1 MKRARKGHLMT
12 ASLIRRLCLSL
23 LLLFG
28 GWVSLPVYAQ
38 KAITLDLINQP
49 FSTFI
54 KQVEQQTDYKFFFEE
69 QSVDVN
75 RLVNVK
81 VQNQDV
87 RVVLNK
93 VLSGT
98 NITYTIANKK
108 ILLKKQE
115 NSKLQRGKAL
125 PKEIVGSVV
134 GEDGTQLIGVSI
146 QVKGKAAGTIT
157 NGDGN
162 YRLVLPDNSD
172 AIVVTYVG
180 YIPQEISLKN
190 NNWQRI
196 VLKEDINM
204 LDDVVVVGYGT
215 VKKRDLTGAIS
226 TIKADEMG
234 LAGISSIGHAL
245 EGKAAGLYVRQ
256 NSAQPGGGLDILVR
270 GAGSINAN
278 NDPLYIVDGFP
289 IAKLDQI
296 ASSDRKMDPGTQG
309 VLNFLNPN
317 DVESIDV
324 LKDASATAIYG
335 SRGANGVVM
344 VTTKQAQE
352 GHTEINFDY
361 SYGIQHTAKTYD
373 MLNAS
378 QYAALHNEMRTNAGP
393 EYSLNPAF
401 SDPESLGTGTDW
413 MDAIFR
419 TAPMQKV
426 NLSMLGG
433 NQKISHATS
442 LGYYTQ
448 DGIMKNSSYNR
459 LSLQSN
465 ISSKIVS
472 NVTVR
477 ANVNLSAEN
486 RRTQPVS
493 TVIQNAMRILPSIP
507 IQDENGEYAG
517 PTGNAEWNGNALNP
531 VAIINEQNY
540 RMKGFRMLSNIS
552 LEWEIIKGLK
562 FKTTGGAELGY
573 DYNNS
578 YIPKYKWGMNESK
591 NTMQTVSSAYEQL
604 YLWDNTLNYDKSFGK
619 HRINAMVGTS
629 YQEYKK
635 ESVSASGSGRASEL
649 TTELDNATKATDVGG
664 NSLRWALMSYM
675 ARLHYSYDDRY
686 LVTATFRAD
695 GSSKFGKDNRFGYF
709 PSFAAAWNIGN
720 ESFMQSVKPIS
731 QLKLR
736 AGYGQTGNQNIGAY
750 AFADKLSVNG
760 VYNFGSQRGFESNL
774 VNLIYP
780 YLLSNPSVKWEAVE
794 QYNVGVDIGFLKNRI
809 VANLDF
815 YVKNTRDMLTKKP
828 VPQTSGT
835 SLEQADWPPVN
846 IGKVLNRGFEFTINT
861 KNFVGEFKWET
872 NFNMSFNHNEVVSIG
887 GPEILNGVS
896 LIREGQP
903 INSFYGYKLGGVYQT
918 LDEVFTGPVME
929 NRAADK
935 ASHNPYKNTSPGDMW
950 FVDVDGNGEINDL
963 DRTVIGNPSP
973 DCIFGFNNTFSYKNF
988 DLSIFFQ
995 GALGNQVWNG
1005 VRASHESMNSTYN
1018 QLASTLERWTGEG
1031 TSSSMPRAIYAD
1043 PNNNSRASTRWLE
1056 NGSYAKLKNLTFGYT
1071 LPENWTNRAKVK
1083 ALRLYVSFDNLCT
1096 ITNYSGL
1103 DPEVGLSGLD
1113 YGVYPSA
1120 RTYMFGVSV
1129 KF

>member
-1 MKRARKGHLMT
+1 MNMKTEYQCKSRMKHTLLIGTAMFLISPITLFAGVTAHSDAGSETGISNVTQQQQTVKG
-12 ASLIRRLCLSL
+12 IIK
-23 LLLFG
+23 G
-28 GWVSLPVYAQ
+28 PDGLPVIAANISQ
-38 KAITLDLINQP
+38 KGTNNATITDLNGNFTLNVTGRQP
-49 FSTFI
+49 VLVISYIGYVTT
-54 KQVEQQTDYKFFFEE
+54 E
-69 QSVDVN
+69 
-75 RLVNVK
+75 VNVSGRAF
-81 VQNQDV
+81 VE
-87 RVVLNK
+87 VVL
-93 VLSGT
+93 
-98 NITYTIANKK
+98 
-108 ILLKKQE
+108 QE
-115 NSKLQRGKAL
+115 DVAAL
-125 PKEIVGSVV
+125 DE
-134 GEDGTQLIGVSI
+134 
-146 QVKGKAAGTIT
+146 
-157 NGDGN
+157 
-162 YRLVLPDNSD
+162 
-172 AIVVTYVG
+172 
-180 YIPQEISLKN
+180 
-190 NNWQRI
+190 
-196 VLKEDINM
+196 
-204 LDDVVVVGYGT
+204 VVVVGYGT
-215 VKKRDLTGAIS
+215 MRKKDVTGAVSSVRSGEITKNATS
-226 TIKADEMG
+226 NVMQAIAGKMSGVQVVQNSGTPGGDVSILIRGVGTINDA
-234 LAGISSIGHAL
+234 SP
-245 EGKAAGLYVRQ
+245 LYVIDGVPV
-256 NSAQPGGGLDILVR
+256 SGGMW
-270 GAGSINAN
+270 
-278 NDPLYIVDGFP
+278 Y
-289 IAKLDQI
+289 
-296 ASSDRKMDPGTQG
+296 
-309 VLNFLNPN
+309 LNPN

-361 SYGIQHTAKTYD
+361 SYGIQHSAKTYK
-373 MLNAS
+373 MLDAS

-401 SDPESLGTGTDW
+401 ADPESLGAGTDW

-465 ISSKIVS
+465 ISSKLAS
-472 NVTVR
+472 NITVR

-507 IQDENGEYAG
+507 IYDDNGEYAG

-562 FKTTGGAELGY
+562 FKTTGGAALGY

-591 NTMQTVSSAYEQL
+591 NTMQTVTSAYEQL
-604 YLWDNTLNYDKSFGK
+604 YLWDNTLNYDKAFGK
-619 HRINAMVGTS
+619 HRINAMIGTS

-635 ESVSASGSGRASEL
+635 ESVSAAGSGRASEL

-664 NSLRWALMSYM
+664 NSYRWALMSYM

-686 LVTATFRAD
+686 LLTATFRAD

-709 PSFAAAWNIGN
+709 PSFAAAWHIGN
-720 ESFMQSVKPIS
+720 EAFMQSVKPVS
-731 QLKLR
+731 LLKLR

-780 YLLSNPSVKWEAVE
+780 YLLSNPSVKWESVE
-794 QYNVGVDIGFLKNRI
+794 QYNVGLDIGFLQNRI

-846 IGKVLNRGFEFTINT
+846 IGKVLNRGFEFTVNT

-872 NFNMSFNHNEVVSIG
+872 SLNMSFNHNEVVSIG

-903 INSFYGYKLGGVYQT
+903 INSFYGYELGGIYQT

-929 NRAADK
+929 NRAPDK

-1018 QLASTLERWTGEG
+1018 QLATTLERWTGEG
-1031 TSSSMPRAIYAD
+1031 SSYSMPRAIYAD

-1056 NGSYAKLKNLTFGYT
+1056 DGAYAKLKNLTFGYT
-1071 LPENWTNRAKVK
+1071 LPEKWIRKAKMK
-1083 ALRLYVSFDNLCT
+1083 ALRLYVSLDNLCT

-1103 DPEVGLSGLD
+1103 DPEAGLSGLD

>member
-1 MKRARKGHLMT
+1 MNMKTEYLCKSRMKHILLIGTAMFLISPITLYAGVTVDLNTNTETGIMNGVQQQQTVKG
-12 ASLIRRLCLSL
+12 IVK
-23 LLLFG
+23 G
-28 GWVSLPVYAQ
+28 PDGLPVIAANISQ
-38 KAITLDLINQP
+38 KGTNNATITDLYGNFTLNITGQHP
-49 FSTFI
+49 VLVISYIGYVTT
-54 KQVEQQTDYKFFFEE
+54 E
-69 QSVDVN
+69 
-75 RLVNVK
+75 VNVSG
-81 VQNQDV
+81 
-87 RVVLNK
+87 RAFIEVVL
-93 VLSGT
+93 
-98 NITYTIANKK
+98 
-108 ILLKKQE
+108 QE
-115 NSKLQRGKAL
+115 DVEAL
-125 PKEIVGSVV
+125 DE
-134 GEDGTQLIGVSI
+134 
-146 QVKGKAAGTIT
+146 
-157 NGDGN
+157 
-162 YRLVLPDNSD
+162 
-172 AIVVTYVG
+172 
-180 YIPQEISLKN
+180 
-190 NNWQRI
+190 
-196 VLKEDINM
+196 
-204 LDDVVVVGYGT
+204 VVVVGYGT
-215 VKKRDLTGAIS
+215 MRKKDVTGAVSSVRTEDITKNATS
-226 TIKADEMG
+226 NVMQAIAGKMSGVQVVQNSGTPGGDVSILIRGVGTINDA
-234 LAGISSIGHAL
+234 SP
-245 EGKAAGLYVRQ
+245 LYVIDGVPV
-256 NSAQPGGGLDILVR
+256 SGGMW
-270 GAGSINAN
+270 
-278 NDPLYIVDGFP
+278 Y
-289 IAKLDQI
+289 
-296 ASSDRKMDPGTQG
+296 
-309 VLNFLNPN
+309 LNPN

-378 QYAALHNEMRTNAGP
+378 QYATLHNEMRTNAGP

-736 AGYGQTGNQNIGAY
+736 VGYGQTGNQNIGAY

-872 NFNMSFNHNEVVSIG
+872 NLNMSFNHNEVVSIG

-1071 LPENWTNRAKVK
+1071 LPENWTDRAKVK

>member
-1 MKRARKGHLMT
+1 MNMKTEYLCKSRMKHILLIGTAMFLISPITLYAGVTVDLNTNTETGIMNGAQQQQTVKG
-12 ASLIRRLCLSL
+12 IVK
-23 LLLFG
+23 G
-28 GWVSLPVYAQ
+28 PDGLPVIAANISQ
-38 KAITLDLINQP
+38 KGTNNATITDLYGNFTLNITGQHP
-49 FSTFI
+49 VLVISYIGYVTT
-54 KQVEQQTDYKFFFEE
+54 E
-69 QSVDVN
+69 
-75 RLVNVK
+75 VNVSG
-81 VQNQDV
+81 
-87 RVVLNK
+87 RAFIEVVL
-93 VLSGT
+93 
-98 NITYTIANKK
+98 
-108 ILLKKQE
+108 QE
-115 NSKLQRGKAL
+115 DVEAL
-125 PKEIVGSVV
+125 DE
-134 GEDGTQLIGVSI
+134 
-146 QVKGKAAGTIT
+146 
-157 NGDGN
+157 
-162 YRLVLPDNSD
+162 
-172 AIVVTYVG
+172 
-180 YIPQEISLKN
+180 
-190 NNWQRI
+190 
-196 VLKEDINM
+196 
-204 LDDVVVVGYGT
+204 VVVVGYGT
-215 VKKRDLTGAIS
+215 MRKKDVTGAVSSVRTEDITKNATS
-226 TIKADEMG
+226 NVMQAIAGKMSGVQVVQNSGTPGGDVSILIRGVGTINDA
-234 LAGISSIGHAL
+234 SP
-245 EGKAAGLYVRQ
+245 LYVIDGVPV
-256 NSAQPGGGLDILVR
+256 SGGMW
-270 GAGSINAN
+270 
-278 NDPLYIVDGFP
+278 Y
-289 IAKLDQI
+289 
-296 ASSDRKMDPGTQG
+296 
-309 VLNFLNPN
+309 LNPN

-378 QYAALHNEMRTNAGP
+378 QYATLHNEMRTNAGP

-619 HRINAMVGTS
+619 HRINVMAGTS

-720 ESFMQSVKPIS
+720 ESFMQSVKSIS

-872 NFNMSFNHNEVVSIG
+872 NLNMSFNHNEVVSIG

-1071 LPENWTNRAKVK
+1071 LPENWTDRAKVK

>member
-1 MKRARKGHLMT
+1 MNMKTEYQCKSRMKHTLLIGTAMFLISPITLFAGVTAHSDAGSETGISNVTQQQQTVKG
-12 ASLIRRLCLSL
+12 IIK
-23 LLLFG
+23 G
-28 GWVSLPVYAQ
+28 PDGLPVIAANISQ
-38 KAITLDLINQP
+38 KGTNNATITDLNGNFTLNVTGRQP
-49 FSTFI
+49 VLVISYIGYVTT
-54 KQVEQQTDYKFFFEE
+54 E
-69 QSVDVN
+69 
-75 RLVNVK
+75 VNVSGRAF
-81 VQNQDV
+81 VE
-87 RVVLNK
+87 VVL
-93 VLSGT
+93 
-98 NITYTIANKK
+98 
-108 ILLKKQE
+108 QE
-115 NSKLQRGKAL
+115 DVAAL
-125 PKEIVGSVV
+125 DE
-134 GEDGTQLIGVSI
+134 
-146 QVKGKAAGTIT
+146 
-157 NGDGN
+157 
-162 YRLVLPDNSD
+162 
-172 AIVVTYVG
+172 
-180 YIPQEISLKN
+180 
-190 NNWQRI
+190 
-196 VLKEDINM
+196 
-204 LDDVVVVGYGT
+204 VVVVGYGT
-215 VKKRDLTGAIS
+215 MRKKDVTGAVSSVRSGEITKNATS
-226 TIKADEMG
+226 NVMQAIAGKMSGVQVVQNSGTPGGDVSILIRGVGTINDA
-234 LAGISSIGHAL
+234 SP
-245 EGKAAGLYVRQ
+245 LYVIDGVPV
-256 NSAQPGGGLDILVR
+256 SGGMW
-270 GAGSINAN
+270 
-278 NDPLYIVDGFP
+278 Y
-289 IAKLDQI
+289 
-296 ASSDRKMDPGTQG
+296 
-309 VLNFLNPN
+309 LNPN

-361 SYGIQHTAKTYD
+361 SYGIQHSAKTYK
-373 MLNAS
+373 MLDAS

-401 SDPESLGTGTDW
+401 ADPESLGAGTDW

-465 ISSKIVS
+465 ISSKLAS
-472 NVTVR
+472 NITVR

-507 IQDENGEYAG
+507 IYDDNGEYAG

-562 FKTTGGAELGY
+562 FKTTGVAELGY

-591 NTMQTVSSAYEQL
+591 NTMQTVTSAYEQL
-604 YLWDNTLNYDKSFGK
+604 YLWDNTLNYDKAFGK
-619 HRINAMVGTS
+619 HRINAMIGTS

-635 ESVSASGSGRASEL
+635 ESVSAAGSGRASEL

-664 NSLRWALMSYM
+664 NSYRWALMSYM

-686 LVTATFRAD
+686 LLTATFRAD

-720 ESFMQSVKPIS
+720 EAFMQSVKPVS
-731 QLKLR
+731 LLKLR

-780 YLLSNPSVKWEAVE
+780 YLLSNPSVKWESVE
-794 QYNVGVDIGFLKNRI
+794 QYNVGLDIGFLQNRI

-846 IGKVLNRGFEFTINT
+846 IGKVLNRGFEFTVNT

-872 NFNMSFNHNEVVSIG
+872 SLNMSFNHNEVVSIG

-903 INSFYGYKLGGVYQT
+903 INSFYGYELGGIYQT

-929 NRAADK
+929 NRAPDK

-1018 QLASTLERWTGEG
+1018 QLATTLERWTGEG
-1031 TSSSMPRAIYAD
+1031 SSYSMPRAIYAD

-1056 NGSYAKLKNLTFGYT
+1056 DGAYAKLKNLTFGYT
-1071 LPENWTNRAKVK
+1071 LPEKWIRKAKMK
-1083 ALRLYVSFDNLCT
+1083 ALRLYVSLDNLCT

-1103 DPEVGLSGLD
+1103 DPEAGLSGLD

>member
-1 MKRARKGHLMT
+1 MNMKTEYQCKSRMKHTLLIGTAMFLISPITLFAGVTAHSDAGSETGISNVTQQQQTVKG
-12 ASLIRRLCLSL
+12 IIK
-23 LLLFG
+23 G
-28 GWVSLPVYAQ
+28 PDGLPVIAANISQ
-38 KAITLDLINQP
+38 KGTNNATITDLNGNFTLNVTGRQP
-49 FSTFI
+49 VLVISYIGYVTT
-54 KQVEQQTDYKFFFEE
+54 E
-69 QSVDVN
+69 
-75 RLVNVK
+75 VNVSGR
-81 VQNQDV
+81 VFV
-87 RVVLNK
+87 EVVL
-93 VLSGT
+93 
-98 NITYTIANKK
+98 
-108 ILLKKQE
+108 QE
-115 NSKLQRGKAL
+115 DVAAL
-125 PKEIVGSVV
+125 DE
-134 GEDGTQLIGVSI
+134 
-146 QVKGKAAGTIT
+146 
-157 NGDGN
+157 
-162 YRLVLPDNSD
+162 
-172 AIVVTYVG
+172 
-180 YIPQEISLKN
+180 
-190 NNWQRI
+190 
-196 VLKEDINM
+196 
-204 LDDVVVVGYGT
+204 VVVVGYGT
-215 VKKRDLTGAIS
+215 MRKKDVTGAVSSVRSGEITKNATS
-226 TIKADEMG
+226 NVMQAIAGKMSGVQVVQNSGTPGGDVSILIRGVGTINDA
-234 LAGISSIGHAL
+234 SP
-245 EGKAAGLYVRQ
+245 LYVIDGVPV
-256 NSAQPGGGLDILVR
+256 SGGMW
-270 GAGSINAN
+270 
-278 NDPLYIVDGFP
+278 Y
-289 IAKLDQI
+289 
-296 ASSDRKMDPGTQG
+296 
-309 VLNFLNPN
+309 LNPN
-317 DVESIDV
+317 DVEFIDV

-361 SYGIQHTAKTYD
+361 SYGIQHSAKTYK
-373 MLNAS
+373 MLDAS

-401 SDPESLGTGTDW
+401 ADPESLGAGTDW

-465 ISSKIVS
+465 ISSKLAS
-472 NVTVR
+472 NITVR

-507 IQDENGEYAG
+507 IYDDNGEYAG

-591 NTMQTVSSAYEQL
+591 NTVQTVTSAYEQL
-604 YLWDNTLNYDKSFGK
+604 YLWDNTLNYDKAFGK
-619 HRINAMVGTS
+619 HRINAMIGTS

-635 ESVSASGSGRASEL
+635 ESVSAAGSGRASEL

-664 NSLRWALMSYM
+664 NSYRWALMSYM

-686 LVTATFRAD
+686 LLTATFRAD

-720 ESFMQSVKPIS
+720 EAFMQSVKPVS
-731 QLKLR
+731 LLKLR

-780 YLLSNPSVKWEAVE
+780 YLLSNPSVKWESVE
-794 QYNVGVDIGFLKNRI
+794 QYNVGLDIGFLQNRI

-846 IGKVLNRGFEFTINT
+846 IGKVLNRGFEFTVNT

-872 NFNMSFNHNEVVSIG
+872 SLNMSFNHNEVVSIG

-903 INSFYGYKLGGVYQT
+903 INSFYGYELGGIYQT

-929 NRAADK
+929 NRAPDK

-1018 QLASTLERWTGEG
+1018 QLATTLERWTGEG
-1031 TSSSMPRAIYAD
+1031 SSYSMPRAIYAD

-1056 NGSYAKLKNLTFGYT
+1056 DGAYAKLKNLTFGYT
-1071 LPENWTNRAKVK
+1071 LPEKWIRKAKMK
-1083 ALRLYVSFDNLCT
+1083 ALRLYVSLDNLCT

-1103 DPEVGLSGLD
+1103 DPEAGLSGLD

>member
-1 MKRARKGHLMT
+1 MNMKTEYLCKSRIKHILLIGTAMFLITPITLYAGVTVDLNTNTETGIMNVAQQQQTVKG
-12 ASLIRRLCLSL
+12 IVK
-23 LLLFG
+23 G
-28 GWVSLPVYAQ
+28 PDGLPVIAANISQ
-38 KAITLDLINQP
+38 KGTNNATITDLYGNFTLNITGQHP
-49 FSTFI
+49 VLVISYIGYVTT
-54 KQVEQQTDYKFFFEE
+54 E
-69 QSVDVN
+69 
-75 RLVNVK
+75 VNVSG
-81 VQNQDV
+81 
-87 RVVLNK
+87 RAFIEVVL
-93 VLSGT
+93 
-98 NITYTIANKK
+98 
-108 ILLKKQE
+108 QE
-115 NSKLQRGKAL
+115 DVEAL
-125 PKEIVGSVV
+125 DE
-134 GEDGTQLIGVSI
+134 
-146 QVKGKAAGTIT
+146 
-157 NGDGN
+157 
-162 YRLVLPDNSD
+162 
-172 AIVVTYVG
+172 
-180 YIPQEISLKN
+180 
-190 NNWQRI
+190 
-196 VLKEDINM
+196 
-204 LDDVVVVGYGT
+204 VVVVGYGT
-215 VKKRDLTGAIS
+215 MRKKDVTGAVSSVRTEDITKNATS
-226 TIKADEMG
+226 NVMQAIAGKMSGVQVVQNSGTPGGDVSILIRGVGTINDA
-234 LAGISSIGHAL
+234 SP
-245 EGKAAGLYVRQ
+245 LYVIDGVPV
-256 NSAQPGGGLDILVR
+256 SGGMW
-270 GAGSINAN
+270 
-278 NDPLYIVDGFP
+278 Y
-289 IAKLDQI
+289 
-296 ASSDRKMDPGTQG
+296 
-309 VLNFLNPN
+309 LNPN

-619 HRINAMVGTS
+619 HRINAMAGTS

-750 AFADKLSVNG
+750 TFADKLSVNG

-872 NFNMSFNHNEVVSIG
+872 NLNMSFNHNEVVSIG

>member
-1 MKRARKGHLMT
+1 MNMKTEYLCKSRMKHILLIGTAMFLISPITLYAGVTVDLNTNTETGIMNVAQQQQTVKG
-12 ASLIRRLCLSL
+12 IVK
-23 LLLFG
+23 G
-28 GWVSLPVYAQ
+28 PDGLPVIAANISQ
-38 KAITLDLINQP
+38 KGTNNATITDLYGNFTLNITGQHP
-49 FSTFI
+49 VLVISYIGYVTT
-54 KQVEQQTDYKFFFEE
+54 E
-69 QSVDVN
+69 
-75 RLVNVK
+75 VNVSG
-81 VQNQDV
+81 
-87 RVVLNK
+87 RAFIEVVL
-93 VLSGT
+93 
-98 NITYTIANKK
+98 
-108 ILLKKQE
+108 QE
-115 NSKLQRGKAL
+115 DVEAL
-125 PKEIVGSVV
+125 DE
-134 GEDGTQLIGVSI
+134 
-146 QVKGKAAGTIT
+146 
-157 NGDGN
+157 
-162 YRLVLPDNSD
+162 
-172 AIVVTYVG
+172 
-180 YIPQEISLKN
+180 
-190 NNWQRI
+190 
-196 VLKEDINM
+196 
-204 LDDVVVVGYGT
+204 VVVVGYGT
-215 VKKRDLTGAIS
+215 MRKKDVTGAVSSVRTEDITKNATS
-226 TIKADEMG
+226 NVMQAIAGKMSGVQVVQNSGTPGGDVSILIRGVGTINDA
-234 LAGISSIGHAL
+234 SP
-245 EGKAAGLYVRQ
+245 LYVIDGVPV
-256 NSAQPGGGLDILVR
+256 SGGMW
-270 GAGSINAN
+270 
-278 NDPLYIVDGFP
+278 Y
-289 IAKLDQI
+289 
-296 ASSDRKMDPGTQG
+296 
-309 VLNFLNPN
+309 LNPN

-378 QYAALHNEMRTNAGP
+378 QYAALHNEMRTNAGS

-486 RRTQPVS
+486 RRTQPVG

-736 AGYGQTGNQNIGAY
+736 VGYGQTGNQNIGAY

-774 VNLIYP
+774 ENLVI
-780 YLLSNPSVKWEAVE
+780 SQN
-794 QYNVGVDIGFLKNRI
+794 F
-809 VANLDF
+809 
-815 YVKNTRDMLTKKP
+815 
-828 VPQTSGT
+828 TS
-835 SLEQADWPPVN
+835 
-846 IGKVLNRGFEFTINT
+846 
-861 KNFVGEFKWET
+861 
-872 NFNMSFNHNEVVSIG
+872 
-887 GPEILNGVS
+887 
-896 LIREGQP
+896 
-903 INSFYGYKLGGVYQT
+903 
-918 LDEVFTGPVME
+918 
-929 NRAADK
+929 
-935 ASHNPYKNTSPGDMW
+935 
-950 FVDVDGNGEINDL
+950 
-963 DRTVIGNPSP
+963 
-973 DCIFGFNNTFSYKNF
+973 
-988 DLSIFFQ
+988 
-995 GALGNQVWNG
+995 
-1005 VRASHESMNSTYN
+1005 
-1018 QLASTLERWTGEG
+1018 
-1031 TSSSMPRAIYAD
+1031 
-1043 PNNNSRASTRWLE
+1043 
-1056 NGSYAKLKNLTFGYT
+1056 
-1071 LPENWTNRAKVK
+1071 
-1083 ALRLYVSFDNLCT
+1083 
-1096 ITNYSGL
+1096 
-1103 DPEVGLSGLD
+1103 
-1113 YGVYPSA
+1113 
-1120 RTYMFGVSV
+1120 
-1129 KF
+1129 

>member
-1 MKRARKGHLMT
+1 MNMKTEYQCKSRMKHTLLIGTAMFLISPITLFAGVTAHSDAGSETGISNVTQQQQTVKG
-12 ASLIRRLCLSL
+12 IIK
-23 LLLFG
+23 G
-28 GWVSLPVYAQ
+28 PDGLPVITANISQ
-38 KAITLDLINQP
+38 KGTNNATITDLNGNFTLNVTGRQP
-49 FSTFI
+49 VLVISYIGYVTT
-54 KQVEQQTDYKFFFEE
+54 E
-69 QSVDVN
+69 
-75 RLVNVK
+75 VNVSGRAF
-81 VQNQDV
+81 VE
-87 RVVLNK
+87 VVL
-93 VLSGT
+93 
-98 NITYTIANKK
+98 
-108 ILLKKQE
+108 QE
-115 NSKLQRGKAL
+115 DVAAL
-125 PKEIVGSVV
+125 DE
-134 GEDGTQLIGVSI
+134 
-146 QVKGKAAGTIT
+146 
-157 NGDGN
+157 
-162 YRLVLPDNSD
+162 
-172 AIVVTYVG
+172 
-180 YIPQEISLKN
+180 
-190 NNWQRI
+190 
-196 VLKEDINM
+196 
-204 LDDVVVVGYGT
+204 VVVVGYGT
-215 VKKRDLTGAIS
+215 MRKKDVTGAVSSVRSGEITKNATS
-226 TIKADEMG
+226 NVMQAIAGKMSGVQVVQNSGTPGGDVSILIRGVGTINDA
-234 LAGISSIGHAL
+234 SP
-245 EGKAAGLYVRQ
+245 LYVIDGVPV
-256 NSAQPGGGLDILVR
+256 SGGMW
-270 GAGSINAN
+270 
-278 NDPLYIVDGFP
+278 Y
-289 IAKLDQI
+289 
-296 ASSDRKMDPGTQG
+296 
-309 VLNFLNPN
+309 LNPN

-361 SYGIQHTAKTYD
+361 SYGIQHSAKTYK
-373 MLNAS
+373 MLDAS

-401 SDPESLGTGTDW
+401 ADPESLGAGTDW

-465 ISSKIVS
+465 ISSKLAS
-472 NVTVR
+472 NITVR

-507 IQDENGEYAG
+507 IYDDNGEYAG

-591 NTMQTVSSAYEQL
+591 NTMQTVTSAYEQL
-604 YLWDNTLNYDKSFGK
+604 YLWDNTLNYDKAFGK
-619 HRINAMVGTS
+619 HRINAMIGTS

-635 ESVSASGSGRASEL
+635 ESVSAAGSGRASEL

-664 NSLRWALMSYM
+664 NSYRWALMSYM

-686 LVTATFRAD
+686 LLTATFRAD

-720 ESFMQSVKPIS
+720 EAFMQSVKPVS
-731 QLKLR
+731 LLKLR

-780 YLLSNPSVKWEAVE
+780 YLLSNPSVKWESVE
-794 QYNVGVDIGFLKNRI
+794 QYNVGLDIGFLQNRI

-846 IGKVLNRGFEFTINT
+846 IGKVLNRGFEFTVNT

-872 NFNMSFNHNEVVSIG
+872 SLNMSFNHNEVVSIG

-903 INSFYGYKLGGVYQT
+903 INSFYGYELGGIYQT

-929 NRAADK
+929 NRAPDK

-1018 QLASTLERWTGEG
+1018 QLATTLERWTGEG
-1031 TSSSMPRAIYAD
+1031 SSYSMPRAIYAD

-1056 NGSYAKLKNLTFGYT
+1056 DGAYAKLKNLTFGYT
-1071 LPENWTNRAKVK
+1071 LPEKWIRKAKMK
-1083 ALRLYVSFDNLCT
+1083 ALRLYVSLDNLCT

-1103 DPEVGLSGLD
+1103 DPEAGLSGLD

>member
-1 MKRARKGHLMT
+1 MNMKTEYQCKSRMKHTLLIGTAMFLISPITLFAGVTAHSDAGSEIGISNVTQQQQTVKG
-12 ASLIRRLCLSL
+12 IIK
-23 LLLFG
+23 G
-28 GWVSLPVYAQ
+28 PDGLPVIAANISQ
-38 KAITLDLINQP
+38 KGTNNATITDLNGNFTLNVTGRQP
-49 FSTFI
+49 VLVISYIGYVTTEVSVSGRAF
-54 KQVEQQTDYKFFFEE
+54 VE
-69 QSVDVN
+69 
-75 RLVNVK
+75 
-81 VQNQDV
+81 
-87 RVVLNK
+87 VVL
-93 VLSGT
+93 
-98 NITYTIANKK
+98 
-108 ILLKKQE
+108 QE
-115 NSKLQRGKAL
+115 DVAAL
-125 PKEIVGSVV
+125 DE
-134 GEDGTQLIGVSI
+134 
-146 QVKGKAAGTIT
+146 
-157 NGDGN
+157 
-162 YRLVLPDNSD
+162 
-172 AIVVTYVG
+172 
-180 YIPQEISLKN
+180 
-190 NNWQRI
+190 
-196 VLKEDINM
+196 
-204 LDDVVVVGYGT
+204 VVVVGYGT
-215 VKKRDLTGAIS
+215 MRKKDVTGAVSSVRSGEITKNATS
-226 TIKADEMG
+226 NVMQAIAGKMSGVQVVQNSGTPGGDVSILIRGVGTINDA
-234 LAGISSIGHAL
+234 SP
-245 EGKAAGLYVRQ
+245 LYVIDGVPV
-256 NSAQPGGGLDILVR
+256 SGGMW
-270 GAGSINAN
+270 
-278 NDPLYIVDGFP
+278 Y
-289 IAKLDQI
+289 
-296 ASSDRKMDPGTQG
+296 
-309 VLNFLNPN
+309 LNPN

-361 SYGIQHTAKTYD
+361 SYGIQHSAKTYK
-373 MLNAS
+373 MLDAS

-401 SDPESLGTGTDW
+401 ADPESLGAGTDW
-413 MDAIFR
+413 VDAIFR

-465 ISSKIVS
+465 ISSKLAS
-472 NVTVR
+472 NITVR

-507 IQDENGEYAG
+507 IYDDNGEYAG

-578 YIPKYKWGMNESK
+578 YIPKYKLGMNESK
-591 NTMQTVSSAYEQL
+591 NTMQTVTSAYEQL
-604 YLWDNTLNYDKSFGK
+604 YLWDNTLNYDKAFGK
-619 HRINAMVGTS
+619 HRINAMIGTS

-635 ESVSASGSGRASEL
+635 ESVSAAGSGRASEL

-664 NSLRWALMSYM
+664 NSYRWALMSYM

-686 LVTATFRAD
+686 LLTATFRAD

-720 ESFMQSVKPIS
+720 EAFMQSVKPVS
-731 QLKLR
+731 LLKLR

-780 YLLSNPSVKWEAVE
+780 YLLSNPSVKWESVE
-794 QYNVGVDIGFLKNRI
+794 QYNVGLDIGFLQNRI

-846 IGKVLNRGFEFTINT
+846 IGKVLNRGFEFTVNT

-872 NFNMSFNHNEVVSIG
+872 SLNMSFNHNEVVSIG
-887 GPEILNGVS
+887 GPEILSGVS

-903 INSFYGYKLGGVYQT
+903 INSFYGYELGGIYQT
-918 LDEVFTGPVME
+918 LDEVFIGPVME
-929 NRAADK
+929 NRAPDK

-1018 QLASTLERWTGEG
+1018 QLATTLERWTGEG
-1031 TSSSMPRAIYAD
+1031 SSYSMPRAIYAD

-1056 NGSYAKLKNLTFGYT
+1056 DGAYAKLKNLTFGYT
-1071 LPENWTNRAKVK
+1071 LPEKWIRKAKMK
-1083 ALRLYVSFDNLCT
+1083 ALRLYVSLDNLCT

-1103 DPEVGLSGLD
+1103 DPEAGLSGLD

>member
-1 MKRARKGHLMT
+1 MNMKTEYQCKSRMKHTLLIGTAMFLISPITLFAGVTAHSDAGSETGISNVTQQQQTVKG
-12 ASLIRRLCLSL
+12 IIK
-23 LLLFG
+23 G
-28 GWVSLPVYAQ
+28 PDGLPVIAANISQ
-38 KAITLDLINQP
+38 KGTNNATITDLNGNFTLNVTGRQP
-49 FSTFI
+49 VLVISYIGYVTT
-54 KQVEQQTDYKFFFEE
+54 E
-69 QSVDVN
+69 
-75 RLVNVK
+75 VNVSGRAF
-81 VQNQDV
+81 VE
-87 RVVLNK
+87 VVL
-93 VLSGT
+93 
-98 NITYTIANKK
+98 
-108 ILLKKQE
+108 QE
-115 NSKLQRGKAL
+115 DVAAL
-125 PKEIVGSVV
+125 DE
-134 GEDGTQLIGVSI
+134 
-146 QVKGKAAGTIT
+146 
-157 NGDGN
+157 
-162 YRLVLPDNSD
+162 
-172 AIVVTYVG
+172 
-180 YIPQEISLKN
+180 
-190 NNWQRI
+190 
-196 VLKEDINM
+196 
-204 LDDVVVVGYGT
+204 VVVVGYGT
-215 VKKRDLTGAIS
+215 MRKKDVTGAVSSVRSGEITKNATS
-226 TIKADEMG
+226 NVMQAIAGKMSGVQVVQNSGTPGGDVSILIRGVGTINDA
-234 LAGISSIGHAL
+234 SP
-245 EGKAAGLYVRQ
+245 LYVIDGVPV
-256 NSAQPGGGLDILVR
+256 SGGMW
-270 GAGSINAN
+270 
-278 NDPLYIVDGFP
+278 Y
-289 IAKLDQI
+289 
-296 ASSDRKMDPGTQG
+296 
-309 VLNFLNPN
+309 LNPN

-361 SYGIQHTAKTYD
+361 SYGIQHSAKTYK
-373 MLNAS
+373 MLDAS

-401 SDPESLGTGTDW
+401 ADPESLGAGTDW
-413 MDAIFR
+413 VDAIFR

-465 ISSKIVS
+465 ISSKLAS
-472 NVTVR
+472 NITVR

-507 IQDENGEYAG
+507 IYDDNGEYAG

-591 NTMQTVSSAYEQL
+591 NTMQTVTSAYEQL
-604 YLWDNTLNYDKSFGK
+604 YLWDNTLNYDKAFGK
-619 HRINAMVGTS
+619 HRINAMIGTS

-635 ESVSASGSGRASEL
+635 ESVSAAGSGRASEL

-664 NSLRWALMSYM
+664 NSYRWALMSYM

-686 LVTATFRAD
+686 LLTATFRAD

-720 ESFMQSVKPIS
+720 EAFMQSVKPVS
-731 QLKLR
+731 LLKLR

-780 YLLSNPSVKWEAVE
+780 YLLSNPSVKWESVE
-794 QYNVGVDIGFLKNRI
+794 QYNVGLDIGFLQNRI

-846 IGKVLNRGFEFTINT
+846 IGKVLNRGFEFTVNT

-872 NFNMSFNHNEVVSIG
+872 SLNMSFNHNEVVSIG

-903 INSFYGYKLGGVYQT
+903 INSFYGYELGGIYQT

-929 NRAADK
+929 NRAPDK

-1018 QLASTLERWTGEG
+1018 QLATTLERWTGEG
-1031 TSSSMPRAIYAD
+1031 SSYSMPRAIYAD

-1056 NGSYAKLKNLTFGYT
+1056 DGAYAKLKNLTFGYT
-1071 LPENWTNRAKVK
+1071 LPEKWIRKAKMK
-1083 ALRLYVSFDNLCT
+1083 ALRLYVSLDNLCT

-1103 DPEVGLSGLD
+1103 DPEAGLSGLD

>member
-1 MKRARKGHLMT
+1 MNMKTEYQCKSRMKHTLLIGTAMFLISPITLFAGVTAHSDAGSETGISNVTQQQQTVKG
-12 ASLIRRLCLSL
+12 IIK
-23 LLLFG
+23 G
-28 GWVSLPVYAQ
+28 PDGLPVIAANISQ
-38 KAITLDLINQP
+38 KGTNNATITDLNGNFTLNVTGRQP
-49 FSTFI
+49 VLVISYIGYVTT
-54 KQVEQQTDYKFFFEE
+54 E
-69 QSVDVN
+69 
-75 RLVNVK
+75 VNVSGRAF
-81 VQNQDV
+81 VE
-87 RVVLNK
+87 VVL
-93 VLSGT
+93 
-98 NITYTIANKK
+98 
-108 ILLKKQE
+108 QE
-115 NSKLQRGKAL
+115 DVAAL
-125 PKEIVGSVV
+125 DE
-134 GEDGTQLIGVSI
+134 
-146 QVKGKAAGTIT
+146 
-157 NGDGN
+157 
-162 YRLVLPDNSD
+162 
-172 AIVVTYVG
+172 
-180 YIPQEISLKN
+180 
-190 NNWQRI
+190 
-196 VLKEDINM
+196 
-204 LDDVVVVGYGT
+204 VVVVGYGT
-215 VKKRDLTGAIS
+215 MRKKDVTGAVSSVRSGEITKNATS
-226 TIKADEMG
+226 NVMQAIAGKMSGVQVVQNSGTPGGDVSILIRGVGTINDA
-234 LAGISSIGHAL
+234 SP
-245 EGKAAGLYVRQ
+245 LYVIDGVPV
-256 NSAQPGGGLDILVR
+256 SGGMW
-270 GAGSINAN
+270 
-278 NDPLYIVDGFP
+278 Y
-289 IAKLDQI
+289 
-296 ASSDRKMDPGTQG
+296 
-309 VLNFLNPN
+309 LNPN

-361 SYGIQHTAKTYD
+361 SYGIQHSAKTYK
-373 MLNAS
+373 MLDAS

-401 SDPESLGTGTDW
+401 ADPESLGAGTDW

-465 ISSKIVS
+465 ISSKLAS
-472 NVTVR
+472 NITVR

-507 IQDENGEYAG
+507 IYDDNGEYAG
-517 PTGNAEWNGNALNP
+517 PTGNAEWNGNTLNP

-591 NTMQTVSSAYEQL
+591 NTMQTVTSAYEQL
-604 YLWDNTLNYDKSFGK
+604 YLWDNTLNYDKAFGK
-619 HRINAMVGTS
+619 HRINAMIGTS

-635 ESVSASGSGRASEL
+635 ESVSAAGSGRASEL

-664 NSLRWALMSYM
+664 NSYRWALMSYM

-686 LVTATFRAD
+686 LLTATFRAD

-720 ESFMQSVKPIS
+720 EAFMQSVKPVS
-731 QLKLR
+731 LLKLR

-780 YLLSNPSVKWEAVE
+780 YLLSNPSVKWESVE
-794 QYNVGVDIGFLKNRI
+794 QYNVGLDIGFLQNRI

-846 IGKVLNRGFEFTINT
+846 IGKVLNRGFEFTVNT

-872 NFNMSFNHNEVVSIG
+872 SLNMSFNHNEVVSIG

-903 INSFYGYKLGGVYQT
+903 INSFYGYELGGIYQT

-929 NRAADK
+929 NRAPDK

-1018 QLASTLERWTGEG
+1018 QLATTLERWTGEG
-1031 TSSSMPRAIYAD
+1031 SSYSMPRAIYAD

-1056 NGSYAKLKNLTFGYT
+1056 DGAYAKLKNLTFGYT
-1071 LPENWTNRAKVK
+1071 LPEKWIRKAKMK
-1083 ALRLYVSFDNLCT
+1083 ALRLYVSLDNLCT

-1103 DPEVGLSGLD
+1103 DPEAGLSGLD

>member
-1 MKRARKGHLMT
+1 MNMKTEYQCKSRMKHTLLIGTAMFLISPITLFAGVTAHSDAGSETGISNVTQQQQTVNGIIKGPD
-12 ASLIRRLCLSL
+12 
-23 LLLFG
+23 G
-28 GWVSLPVYAQ
+28 LPVIAANISQ
-38 KAITLDLINQP
+38 KGTNNATITDLNGNFTLNVTGRQP
-49 FSTFI
+49 VLVISYIGYVTT
-54 KQVEQQTDYKFFFEE
+54 E
-69 QSVDVN
+69 
-75 RLVNVK
+75 VNVSGRAF
-81 VQNQDV
+81 VE
-87 RVVLNK
+87 VVL
-93 VLSGT
+93 
-98 NITYTIANKK
+98 
-108 ILLKKQE
+108 QE
-115 NSKLQRGKAL
+115 DVAAL
-125 PKEIVGSVV
+125 DE
-134 GEDGTQLIGVSI
+134 
-146 QVKGKAAGTIT
+146 
-157 NGDGN
+157 
-162 YRLVLPDNSD
+162 
-172 AIVVTYVG
+172 
-180 YIPQEISLKN
+180 
-190 NNWQRI
+190 
-196 VLKEDINM
+196 
-204 LDDVVVVGYGT
+204 VVVVGYGT
-215 VKKRDLTGAIS
+215 MRKKDVTGAVSSVRSGEITKNATS
-226 TIKADEMG
+226 NVMQAIAGKMSGVQVVQNSGTPGGDVSILIRGVGTINDA
-234 LAGISSIGHAL
+234 SP
-245 EGKAAGLYVRQ
+245 LYVIDGVPV
-256 NSAQPGGGLDILVR
+256 SGGMW
-270 GAGSINAN
+270 
-278 NDPLYIVDGFP
+278 Y
-289 IAKLDQI
+289 
-296 ASSDRKMDPGTQG
+296 
-309 VLNFLNPN
+309 LNPN

-361 SYGIQHTAKTYD
+361 SYGIQHSAKTYK
-373 MLNAS
+373 MLDAS

-401 SDPESLGTGTDW
+401 ADPESLGAGTDW

-465 ISSKIVS
+465 ISSKLAS
-472 NVTVR
+472 NITVR

-507 IQDENGEYAG
+507 IYDDNGEYAG

-591 NTMQTVSSAYEQL
+591 NTMQTVTSAYEQL
-604 YLWDNTLNYDKSFGK
+604 YLWDNTLNYDKAFGK
-619 HRINAMVGTS
+619 HRINAMIGTS

-635 ESVSASGSGRASEL
+635 ESVSAAGSGRASEL

-664 NSLRWALMSYM
+664 NSYRWALMSYM

-686 LVTATFRAD
+686 LLTATFRAD

-720 ESFMQSVKPIS
+720 EAFMQSVKPVS
-731 QLKLR
+731 LLKLR

-780 YLLSNPSVKWEAVE
+780 YLLSNPSVKWESVE
-794 QYNVGVDIGFLKNRI
+794 QYNVGLDIGFLQNRI

-846 IGKVLNRGFEFTINT
+846 IGKVLNRGFEFTVNT

-872 NFNMSFNHNEVVSIG
+872 SLNMSFNHNEVVSIG

-903 INSFYGYKLGGVYQT
+903 INSFYGYELGGIYQT

-929 NRAADK
+929 NRAPDK

-1018 QLASTLERWTGEG
+1018 QLATTLERWTG
-1031 TSSSMPRAIYAD
+1031 D
-1043 PNNNSRASTRWLE
+1043 ASQ
-1056 NGSYAKLKNLTFGYT
+1056 SYR
-1071 LPENWTNRAKVK
+1071 PD
-1083 ALRLYVSFDNLCT
+1083 LY
-1096 ITNYSGL
+1096 
-1103 DPEVGLSGLD
+1103 
-1113 YGVYPSA
+1113 
-1120 RTYMFGVSV
+1120 R
-1129 KF
+1129 

>member
-1 MKRARKGHLMT
+1 MNMKTEYQCKSRMKHTLLIGTAMFLISPITLFAGVTAHSDAGSETGISNVTQQQQTVKG
-12 ASLIRRLCLSL
+12 IIK
-23 LLLFG
+23 G
-28 GWVSLPVYAQ
+28 PDGLPVIAANISQ
-38 KAITLDLINQP
+38 KGTNNATITDLNGNFTLNVTGRQP
-49 FSTFI
+49 VLVISYIGYVTT
-54 KQVEQQTDYKFFFEE
+54 E
-69 QSVDVN
+69 
-75 RLVNVK
+75 VNVSGRAF
-81 VQNQDV
+81 VE
-87 RVVLNK
+87 VVL
-93 VLSGT
+93 
-98 NITYTIANKK
+98 
-108 ILLKKQE
+108 QE
-115 NSKLQRGKAL
+115 DVAAL
-125 PKEIVGSVV
+125 DE
-134 GEDGTQLIGVSI
+134 
-146 QVKGKAAGTIT
+146 
-157 NGDGN
+157 
-162 YRLVLPDNSD
+162 
-172 AIVVTYVG
+172 
-180 YIPQEISLKN
+180 
-190 NNWQRI
+190 
-196 VLKEDINM
+196 
-204 LDDVVVVGYGT
+204 VVVVGYGT
-215 VKKRDLTGAIS
+215 MRKKDVTGAVSSVRSGEITKNATS
-226 TIKADEMG
+226 NVMQAIAGKMSGVQVVQNSGTPGGDVSILIRGVGTINDA
-234 LAGISSIGHAL
+234 SP
-245 EGKAAGLYVRQ
+245 LYVIDGVPV
-256 NSAQPGGGLDILVR
+256 SGGMW
-270 GAGSINAN
+270 
-278 NDPLYIVDGFP
+278 Y
-289 IAKLDQI
+289 
-296 ASSDRKMDPGTQG
+296 
-309 VLNFLNPN
+309 LNPN

-361 SYGIQHTAKTYD
+361 SYGIQHSAKTYK
-373 MLNAS
+373 MLDAS

-401 SDPESLGTGTDW
+401 ADPESLGAGTDW

-465 ISSKIVS
+465 ISSKLAS
-472 NVTVR
+472 NITVR

-507 IQDENGEYAG
+507 IYDDNGEYAG

-552 LEWEIIKGLK
+552 LEWEIIKGLN

-591 NTMQTVSSAYEQL
+591 NTMQTVTSAYEQL
-604 YLWDNTLNYDKSFGK
+604 YLWDNTLNYDKAFGK
-619 HRINAMVGTS
+619 HRINAMIGTS

-635 ESVSASGSGRASEL
+635 ESVSAAGSGRASEL

-664 NSLRWALMSYM
+664 NSYRWALMSYM

-686 LVTATFRAD
+686 LLTATFRAD

-720 ESFMQSVKPIS
+720 EAFMQSVKPVS
-731 QLKLR
+731 LLKLR

-780 YLLSNPSVKWEAVE
+780 YLLSNPSVKWESVE
-794 QYNVGVDIGFLKNRI
+794 QYNVGLDIGFLQNRI

-846 IGKVLNRGFEFTINT
+846 IGKVLNRGFEFTVNT

-872 NFNMSFNHNEVVSIG
+872 SLNMSFNHNEVVSIG

-903 INSFYGYKLGGVYQT
+903 INSFYGYELGGIYQT

-929 NRAADK
+929 NRAPDK

-1018 QLASTLERWTGEG
+1018 QLATTLERWTGEG
-1031 TSSSMPRAIYAD
+1031 SSYSMPRAIYAD

-1056 NGSYAKLKNLTFGYT
+1056 DGAYAKLKNLTFGYT
-1071 LPENWTNRAKVK
+1071 LPEKWIRKAKMK
-1083 ALRLYVSFDNLCT
+1083 ALRLYVSLDNLCT

-1103 DPEVGLSGLD
+1103 DPEAGLSGLD

>member
-1 MKRARKGHLMT
+1 MNMKTEYLCKSRMKHILLIGTAMFLISPITLYAGVTVDLNTNTETGIMNGAQQQQTVKG
-12 ASLIRRLCLSL
+12 IVK
-23 LLLFG
+23 G
-28 GWVSLPVYAQ
+28 PDGLPVIAANISQ
-38 KAITLDLINQP
+38 KGTNNATITDLYGNFTLNITGQHP
-49 FSTFI
+49 VLVISYIGYVTT
-54 KQVEQQTDYKFFFEE
+54 E
-69 QSVDVN
+69 
-75 RLVNVK
+75 VNVSG
-81 VQNQDV
+81 
-87 RVVLNK
+87 RAFIEVVL
-93 VLSGT
+93 
-98 NITYTIANKK
+98 
-108 ILLKKQE
+108 QE
-115 NSKLQRGKAL
+115 DVEAL
-125 PKEIVGSVV
+125 DE
-134 GEDGTQLIGVSI
+134 
-146 QVKGKAAGTIT
+146 
-157 NGDGN
+157 
-162 YRLVLPDNSD
+162 
-172 AIVVTYVG
+172 
-180 YIPQEISLKN
+180 
-190 NNWQRI
+190 
-196 VLKEDINM
+196 
-204 LDDVVVVGYGT
+204 VVVVGYGT
-215 VKKRDLTGAIS
+215 MRKKDVTGAVSSVRTEDITKNATS
-226 TIKADEMG
+226 NVMQAIAGKMSGVQVVQNSGTPGGDVSILIRGVGTINDA
-234 LAGISSIGHAL
+234 SP
-245 EGKAAGLYVRQ
+245 LYVIDGVPV
-256 NSAQPGGGLDILVR
+256 SGGMW
-270 GAGSINAN
+270 
-278 NDPLYIVDGFP
+278 Y
-289 IAKLDQI
+289 
-296 ASSDRKMDPGTQG
+296 
-309 VLNFLNPN
+309 LNPN

-486 RRTQPVS
+486 RRTQPVG

-720 ESFMQSVKPIS
+720 ESFMQSVKSIS

-872 NFNMSFNHNEVVSIG
+872 NLNMSFNHNEVVSIG

>member
-1 MKRARKGHLMT
+1 MNMKTEYLCKSRIKHILLIGTAMFLISPITLYAGVTVDLNTNTETGIMNVAQQQQTVKG
-12 ASLIRRLCLSL
+12 IVK
-23 LLLFG
+23 G
-28 GWVSLPVYAQ
+28 PDGLPVIAANISQ
-38 KAITLDLINQP
+38 KGTNNATITDLYGNFTLNITGQHP
-49 FSTFI
+49 VLVISYIGYVTT
-54 KQVEQQTDYKFFFEE
+54 E
-69 QSVDVN
+69 
-75 RLVNVK
+75 VNVSGRAFIE
-81 VQNQDV
+81 VALQEDV
-87 RVVLNK
+87 
-93 VLSGT
+93 
-98 NITYTIANKK
+98 
-108 ILLKKQE
+108 E
-115 NSKLQRGKAL
+115 AL
-125 PKEIVGSVV
+125 DE
-134 GEDGTQLIGVSI
+134 
-146 QVKGKAAGTIT
+146 
-157 NGDGN
+157 
-162 YRLVLPDNSD
+162 
-172 AIVVTYVG
+172 
-180 YIPQEISLKN
+180 
-190 NNWQRI
+190 
-196 VLKEDINM
+196 
-204 LDDVVVVGYGT
+204 VVVVGYGT
-215 VKKRDLTGAIS
+215 MRKKDVTGAVSSVRTEDITKNATS
-226 TIKADEMG
+226 NVMQAIAGKMSGVQVVQNSGTPGGDVSILIRGVGTINDA
-234 LAGISSIGHAL
+234 SP
-245 EGKAAGLYVRQ
+245 LYVIDGVPV
-256 NSAQPGGGLDILVR
+256 SGGMW
-270 GAGSINAN
+270 
-278 NDPLYIVDGFP
+278 Y
-289 IAKLDQI
+289 
-296 ASSDRKMDPGTQG
+296 
-309 VLNFLNPN
+309 LNPN

-619 HRINAMVGTS
+619 HRINAMAGTS

-872 NFNMSFNHNEVVSIG
+872 NLNMSFNHNEVVSIG

-903 INSFYGYKLGGVYQT
+903 INSFYGYKLGGIYQT

>member
-1 MKRARKGHLMT
+1 MNMKTEYQCKSRMKHTLLIGTAMFLISPITLFAGVTAHSDAGSETGISNVTQQQQTVKG
-12 ASLIRRLCLSL
+12 IIK
-23 LLLFG
+23 G
-28 GWVSLPVYAQ
+28 PDGLPVIAANISQ
-38 KAITLDLINQP
+38 KGTNNATITDLNGNFTLNVTGRQP
-49 FSTFI
+49 VLVISYIGYVTT
-54 KQVEQQTDYKFFFEE
+54 E
-69 QSVDVN
+69 
-75 RLVNVK
+75 VNVSGRAF
-81 VQNQDV
+81 VE
-87 RVVLNK
+87 VVL
-93 VLSGT
+93 
-98 NITYTIANKK
+98 
-108 ILLKKQE
+108 QE
-115 NSKLQRGKAL
+115 DVAAL
-125 PKEIVGSVV
+125 DE
-134 GEDGTQLIGVSI
+134 
-146 QVKGKAAGTIT
+146 
-157 NGDGN
+157 
-162 YRLVLPDNSD
+162 
-172 AIVVTYVG
+172 
-180 YIPQEISLKN
+180 
-190 NNWQRI
+190 
-196 VLKEDINM
+196 
-204 LDDVVVVGYGT
+204 VVVVGYGT
-215 VKKRDLTGAIS
+215 MRKKDVTGAVSSVRSGEITKNATS
-226 TIKADEMG
+226 NVMQAIAGKMSGVQVVQNSGTPGGDVSILIRGVGTINDA
-234 LAGISSIGHAL
+234 SP
-245 EGKAAGLYVRQ
+245 LYVIDGVPV
-256 NSAQPGGGLDILVR
+256 SGGMW
-270 GAGSINAN
+270 
-278 NDPLYIVDGFP
+278 Y
-289 IAKLDQI
+289 
-296 ASSDRKMDPGTQG
+296 
-309 VLNFLNPN
+309 LNPN

-361 SYGIQHTAKTYD
+361 SYGIQHSAKTYK
-373 MLNAS
+373 MLDAS

-401 SDPESLGTGTDW
+401 ADPESLGAGTDW

-465 ISSKIVS
+465 ISSKLAS
-472 NVTVR
+472 NITVR

-507 IQDENGEYAG
+507 IYDDNGEYAG

-591 NTMQTVSSAYEQL
+591 NTMQTVTSAYEQL
-604 YLWDNTLNYDKSFGK
+604 YLWDNTLNYDKAFGK
-619 HRINAMVGTS
+619 HRINAMIGTS

-635 ESVSASGSGRASEL
+635 ESVSAAGSGRASEL

-664 NSLRWALMSYM
+664 NSYRWALMSYM

-686 LVTATFRAD
+686 LLTATFRAD

-720 ESFMQSVKPIS
+720 EAFMQSVKPVS
-731 QLKLR
+731 LLKLR

-780 YLLSNPSVKWEAVE
+780 YLLSNPSVKWESVE
-794 QYNVGVDIGFLKNRI
+794 QYNVGLDIGFLQNRI

-846 IGKVLNRGFEFTINT
+846 IGKVLNRGFEFTVNT

-872 NFNMSFNHNEVVSIG
+872 SLNMSFNHNEVVSIG

-903 INSFYGYKLGGVYQT
+903 INSFYGYELGGIYQT

-929 NRAADK
+929 NRAPDK

-1018 QLASTLERWTGEG
+1018 QLATTLERWTGEG
-1031 TSSSMPRAIYAD
+1031 SSYSMPRAIYAD

-1056 NGSYAKLKNLTFGYT
+1056 DGAYAKLKNLTFGYT
-1071 LPENWTNRAKVK
+1071 LPE
-1083 ALRLYVSFDNLCT
+1083 
-1096 ITNYSGL
+1096 SGF
-1103 DPEVGLSGLD
+1103 
-1113 YGVYPSA
+1113 A
-1120 RTYMFGVSV
+1120 RQR
-1129 KF
+1129 

>member
-1 MKRARKGHLMT
+1 MNMKTEYQCKSRMKHTLLIGTAMFLISPITLFAGVTAHSDAGSETGISNVTQQQQTVKG
-12 ASLIRRLCLSL
+12 IIK
-23 LLLFG
+23 G
-28 GWVSLPVYAQ
+28 PDGLPVIAANISQ
-38 KAITLDLINQP
+38 KGTNNATITDLNGNFTLNVTGRQP
-49 FSTFI
+49 VLVISYIGYVTT
-54 KQVEQQTDYKFFFEE
+54 E
-69 QSVDVN
+69 
-75 RLVNVK
+75 VNVSGRAF
-81 VQNQDV
+81 VE
-87 RVVLNK
+87 VVL
-93 VLSGT
+93 
-98 NITYTIANKK
+98 
-108 ILLKKQE
+108 QE
-115 NSKLQRGKAL
+115 DVAAL
-125 PKEIVGSVV
+125 DE
-134 GEDGTQLIGVSI
+134 
-146 QVKGKAAGTIT
+146 
-157 NGDGN
+157 
-162 YRLVLPDNSD
+162 
-172 AIVVTYVG
+172 
-180 YIPQEISLKN
+180 
-190 NNWQRI
+190 
-196 VLKEDINM
+196 
-204 LDDVVVVGYGT
+204 VVVVGYGT
-215 VKKRDLTGAIS
+215 MRKKDVTGAVSSVRSGEITKNATS
-226 TIKADEMG
+226 NVMQAIAGKMSGVQVVQNSGTPGGDVSILIRGVGTINDA
-234 LAGISSIGHAL
+234 SP
-245 EGKAAGLYVRQ
+245 LYVIDGVPV
-256 NSAQPGGGLDILVR
+256 SGGMW
-270 GAGSINAN
+270 
-278 NDPLYIVDGFP
+278 Y
-289 IAKLDQI
+289 
-296 ASSDRKMDPGTQG
+296 
-309 VLNFLNPN
+309 LNPN

-361 SYGIQHTAKTYD
+361 SYGIQHSAKTYK
-373 MLNAS
+373 MLDAS

-401 SDPESLGTGTDW
+401 ADPESLGAGTDW

-465 ISSKIVS
+465 ISSKLAS
-472 NVTVR
+472 NITVR

-507 IQDENGEYAG
+507 IYDDNGEYAG

-591 NTMQTVSSAYEQL
+591 NTMQTVTSAYEQL
-604 YLWDNTLNYDKSFGK
+604 YLWDNTLNYDKAFGK
-619 HRINAMVGTS
+619 HRINAMIGTS

-635 ESVSASGSGRASEL
+635 ESVSAAGSGRASEL

-664 NSLRWALMSYM
+664 NSYRWALMSYM

-686 LVTATFRAD
+686 LLTATFRAD

-720 ESFMQSVKPIS
+720 EAFMQSVKPVS
-731 QLKLR
+731 LLKLR

-780 YLLSNPSVKWEAVE
+780 YLLSNPSVKWESVE
-794 QYNVGVDIGFLKNRI
+794 QYNVGLDIGFLQNRI

-846 IGKVLNRGFEFTINT
+846 IGKVLNRGFEFTVNT

-872 NFNMSFNHNEVVSIG
+872 SLNMSFNHNEVVSIG

-903 INSFYGYKLGGVYQT
+903 INSFYGYELGGIYQT

-929 NRAADK
+929 NRAPDK
-935 ASHNPYKNTSPGDMW
+935 ASHSPYKNTSPGDMW

-1018 QLASTLERWTGEG
+1018 QLATTLERWTGEG
-1031 TSSSMPRAIYAD
+1031 SSYSMPRAIYAD

-1056 NGSYAKLKNLTFGYT
+1056 DGAYAKLKNLTFGYT
-1071 LPENWTNRAKVK
+1071 LPEKWIRKAKMK
-1083 ALRLYVSFDNLCT
+1083 ALRLYVSLDNLCT

-1103 DPEVGLSGLD
+1103 DPEAGLSGLD

>member
-1 MKRARKGHLMT
+1 MNMKTEYQCKSRMKHTLLIGTAMFLISPITLFAGVTAHSDAGSETGISNVTQQQQTVKG
-12 ASLIRRLCLSL
+12 IIK
-23 LLLFG
+23 G
-28 GWVSLPVYAQ
+28 PDGLPVIAANISQ
-38 KAITLDLINQP
+38 KGTNNATITDLNGNFTLNVTGRQP
-49 FSTFI
+49 VLVISYIGYVTT
-54 KQVEQQTDYKFFFEE
+54 E
-69 QSVDVN
+69 
-75 RLVNVK
+75 VNVSGRAF
-81 VQNQDV
+81 VE
-87 RVVLNK
+87 VVL
-93 VLSGT
+93 
-98 NITYTIANKK
+98 
-108 ILLKKQE
+108 QE
-115 NSKLQRGKAL
+115 DVAAL
-125 PKEIVGSVV
+125 DE
-134 GEDGTQLIGVSI
+134 
-146 QVKGKAAGTIT
+146 
-157 NGDGN
+157 
-162 YRLVLPDNSD
+162 
-172 AIVVTYVG
+172 
-180 YIPQEISLKN
+180 
-190 NNWQRI
+190 
-196 VLKEDINM
+196 
-204 LDDVVVVGYGT
+204 VVVVGYGT
-215 VKKRDLTGAIS
+215 MRKKDVTGAVSSVRSGEITKNATS
-226 TIKADEMG
+226 NVMRAIAGKMSGVQVVQNSGTPGGDVSILIRGVGTINDA
-234 LAGISSIGHAL
+234 SP
-245 EGKAAGLYVRQ
+245 LYVIDGVPV
-256 NSAQPGGGLDILVR
+256 SGGMW
-270 GAGSINAN
+270 
-278 NDPLYIVDGFP
+278 Y
-289 IAKLDQI
+289 
-296 ASSDRKMDPGTQG
+296 
-309 VLNFLNPN
+309 LNPN

-361 SYGIQHTAKTYD
+361 SYGIQHSAKTYK
-373 MLNAS
+373 MLDAS

-401 SDPESLGTGTDW
+401 ADPESLGAGTDW

-465 ISSKIVS
+465 ISSKLAS
-472 NVTVR
+472 NITVR

-507 IQDENGEYAG
+507 IYDDNGEYAG

-591 NTMQTVSSAYEQL
+591 NTMQTVTSAYEQL
-604 YLWDNTLNYDKSFGK
+604 YLWDNTLNYDKAFGK
-619 HRINAMVGTS
+619 HRINAMIGTS

-635 ESVSASGSGRASEL
+635 ESVSAAGSGRASEL

-664 NSLRWALMSYM
+664 NSYRWALMSYM

-686 LVTATFRAD
+686 LLTATFRAD

-720 ESFMQSVKPIS
+720 EAFMQSVKPVS
-731 QLKLR
+731 LLKLR

-780 YLLSNPSVKWEAVE
+780 YLLSNPSVKWESVE
-794 QYNVGVDIGFLKNRI
+794 QYNVGLDIGFLQNRI

-846 IGKVLNRGFEFTINT
+846 IGKVLNRGFEFTVNT

-872 NFNMSFNHNEVVSIG
+872 SLNMSFNHNEVVSIG

-903 INSFYGYKLGGVYQT
+903 INSFYGYELGGIYQT

-929 NRAADK
+929 NRAPDK

-1018 QLASTLERWTGEG
+1018 QLATTLERWTGEG
-1031 TSSSMPRAIYAD
+1031 SSYSMPRAIYAD

-1056 NGSYAKLKNLTFGYT
+1056 DGAYAKLKNLTFGYT
-1071 LPENWTNRAKVK
+1071 LPEKWIRKAKMK
-1083 ALRLYVSFDNLCT
+1083 ALRLYVSLDNLCT

-1103 DPEVGLSGLD
+1103 DPEAGLSGLD

>member
-1 MKRARKGHLMT
+1 MNMKTEYQCKSRMKHTLLIGTAMFLISPITLFAGVTAHSDAGSETGISNVTQQQQTVKG
-12 ASLIRRLCLSL
+12 IIK
-23 LLLFG
+23 G
-28 GWVSLPVYAQ
+28 PDGLPVIAANISQ
-38 KAITLDLINQP
+38 KGTNNATITDLNGNFTLNVTGRQP
-49 FSTFI
+49 VLVISYIGYVTT
-54 KQVEQQTDYKFFFEE
+54 E
-69 QSVDVN
+69 
-75 RLVNVK
+75 VNVSGRAF
-81 VQNQDV
+81 VE
-87 RVVLNK
+87 VVL
-93 VLSGT
+93 
-98 NITYTIANKK
+98 
-108 ILLKKQE
+108 QE
-115 NSKLQRGKAL
+115 DVAAL
-125 PKEIVGSVV
+125 DE
-134 GEDGTQLIGVSI
+134 
-146 QVKGKAAGTIT
+146 
-157 NGDGN
+157 
-162 YRLVLPDNSD
+162 
-172 AIVVTYVG
+172 
-180 YIPQEISLKN
+180 
-190 NNWQRI
+190 
-196 VLKEDINM
+196 
-204 LDDVVVVGYGT
+204 VVVVGYGT
-215 VKKRDLTGAIS
+215 MRKKDVTGAVSSVRSGEITKNATS
-226 TIKADEMG
+226 NVMQAIAGKMSGVQVVQNSGTPGGDVSILIRGVGTINDA
-234 LAGISSIGHAL
+234 SP
-245 EGKAAGLYVRQ
+245 LYVIDGVPV
-256 NSAQPGGGLDILVR
+256 SGGMW
-270 GAGSINAN
+270 
-278 NDPLYIVDGFP
+278 Y
-289 IAKLDQI
+289 
-296 ASSDRKMDPGTQG
+296 
-309 VLNFLNPN
+309 LNPN

-361 SYGIQHTAKTYD
+361 SYGIQHSAKTYK
-373 MLNAS
+373 MLDAS

-401 SDPESLGTGTDW
+401 ADPESLGAGTDW

-465 ISSKIVS
+465 ISSKLAS
-472 NVTVR
+472 NITVR

-507 IQDENGEYAG
+507 IYDDNGEYDG

-591 NTMQTVSSAYEQL
+591 NTMQTVTSAYEQL
-604 YLWDNTLNYDKSFGK
+604 YLWDNTLNYDKAFGK
-619 HRINAMVGTS
+619 HRINAMIGTS

-635 ESVSASGSGRASEL
+635 ESVSAAGSGRASEL

-664 NSLRWALMSYM
+664 NSYRWALMSYM

-686 LVTATFRAD
+686 LLTATFRAD

-720 ESFMQSVKPIS
+720 EAFMQSVKPVS
-731 QLKLR
+731 LLKLR

-780 YLLSNPSVKWEAVE
+780 YLLSNPSVKWESVE
-794 QYNVGVDIGFLKNRI
+794 QYNVGLDIGFLQNRI

-846 IGKVLNRGFEFTINT
+846 IGKVLNRGFEFTVNT

-872 NFNMSFNHNEVVSIG
+872 SLNMSFNHNEVVSIG

-903 INSFYGYKLGGVYQT
+903 INSFYGYELGGIYQT

-929 NRAADK
+929 NRAPDK

-1018 QLASTLERWTGEG
+1018 QLATTLERWTGEG
-1031 TSSSMPRAIYAD
+1031 SSYSMPRAIYAD

-1056 NGSYAKLKNLTFGYT
+1056 DGAYAKLKNLTFGYT
-1071 LPENWTNRAKVK
+1071 LPEKWIRKAKMK
-1083 ALRLYVSFDNLCT
+1083 ALRLYVSLDNLCT

-1103 DPEVGLSGLD
+1103 DPEAGLSGLD

>member
-1 MKRARKGHLMT
+1 MNMKTEYQCKSRMKHTLLIGTAMFLISPITLFAGVTTYSDAGNETGISNVAQQRQTVKG
-12 ASLIRRLCLSL
+12 IVK
-23 LLLFG
+23 G
-28 GWVSLPVYAQ
+28 PDGLPVIAANILQ
-38 KAITLDLINQP
+38 KGTNNATVTDLYGNFTLNITGQHPVLVISYIGYVTTEVSVSGRG
-49 FSTFI
+49 F
-54 KQVEQQTDYKFFFEE
+54 VE
-69 QSVDVN
+69 
-75 RLVNVK
+75 
-81 VQNQDV
+81 
-87 RVVLNK
+87 VVL
-93 VLSGT
+93 
-98 NITYTIANKK
+98 
-108 ILLKKQE
+108 QE
-115 NSKLQRGKAL
+115 DVEAL
-125 PKEIVGSVV
+125 DE
-134 GEDGTQLIGVSI
+134 
-146 QVKGKAAGTIT
+146 
-157 NGDGN
+157 
-162 YRLVLPDNSD
+162 
-172 AIVVTYVG
+172 
-180 YIPQEISLKN
+180 
-190 NNWQRI
+190 
-196 VLKEDINM
+196 
-204 LDDVVVVGYGT
+204 VVVVGYGT
-215 VKKRDLTGAIS
+215 MRKKDVTGAVSSVRSGEITKNATS
-226 TIKADEMG
+226 NVMQAIAGKMSGVQVVQNSGTPGGDVSILIRGVGTINDA
-234 LAGISSIGHAL
+234 SP
-245 EGKAAGLYVRQ
+245 LYVIDGVPV
-256 NSAQPGGGLDILVR
+256 SGGMW
-270 GAGSINAN
+270 
-278 NDPLYIVDGFP
+278 Y
-289 IAKLDQI
+289 
-296 ASSDRKMDPGTQG
+296 
-309 VLNFLNPN
+309 LNPN

-352 GHTEINFDY
+352 GRTEINFDY
-361 SYGIQHTAKTYD
+361 SYGIQHTAKMYD

-378 QYAALHNEMRTNAGP
+378 QYAALHNEMRANAGP

-401 SDPESLGTGTDW
+401 TDPESLGAGTDW

-465 ISSKIVS
+465 ISSKLTS
-472 NVTVR
+472 NITVR

-507 IQDENGEYAG
+507 IYDDNGEYAG

-591 NTMQTVSSAYEQL
+591 NTMQTVTSAYEQL
-604 YLWDNTLNYDKSFGK
+604 YLWDNILNYDKAFGK
-619 HRINAMVGTS
+619 HRINAMIGTS

-635 ESVSASGSGRASEL
+635 ESVSAAGSGRASEL

-664 NSLRWALMSYM
+664 NSYRWALMSYM

-686 LVTATFRAD
+686 LLTATFRAD

-720 ESFMQSVKPIS
+720 EAFMQSVKPVS
-731 QLKLR
+731 LLKLR

-780 YLLSNPSVKWEAVE
+780 YLLSNPSVKWESVE
-794 QYNVGVDIGFLKNRI
+794 QYNVGLDIGFLQNRI
-809 VANLDF
+809 VTNLDF

-872 NFNMSFNHNEVVSIG
+872 SLNMSFNHNEVVSIG

-903 INSFYGYKLGGVYQT
+903 INSFYGYKLGGIYQT

-929 NRAADK
+929 NRAPDK

-950 FVDVDGNGEINDL
+950 FVDVDENGEINDL

-1018 QLASTLERWTGEG
+1018 QLATTLERWTGEG
-1031 TSSSMPRAIYAD
+1031 DSNSMPRAIYAD

-1056 NGSYAKLKNLTFGYT
+1056 DGAYAKLKNLTFGYT
-1071 LPENWTNRAKVK
+1071 LPEKWTRKAKMK
-1083 ALRLYVSFDNLCT
+1083 ALRLYVSLDNLCT

-1103 DPEVGLSGLD
+1103 DPEAGLSGLD

-1120 RTYMFGVSV
+1120 RTYMFGASV

>member
-1 MKRARKGHLMT
+1 MKTEYLCKSRMKHILLIGTAMFLISPITLYAGITVDLNTNTETGIMNGAQQQQTVKG
-12 ASLIRRLCLSL
+12 IVK
-23 LLLFG
+23 G
-28 GWVSLPVYAQ
+28 PDGLPVIAANISQ
-38 KAITLDLINQP
+38 KGTNNAAITDLYGNFTLNITGQHP
-49 FSTFI
+49 VLVISYIGYVTT
-54 KQVEQQTDYKFFFEE
+54 E
-69 QSVDVN
+69 
-75 RLVNVK
+75 VNVSG
-81 VQNQDV
+81 
-87 RVVLNK
+87 RAFIEVVL
-93 VLSGT
+93 
-98 NITYTIANKK
+98 
-108 ILLKKQE
+108 QE
-115 NSKLQRGKAL
+115 DVEAL
-125 PKEIVGSVV
+125 DE
-134 GEDGTQLIGVSI
+134 
-146 QVKGKAAGTIT
+146 
-157 NGDGN
+157 
-162 YRLVLPDNSD
+162 
-172 AIVVTYVG
+172 
-180 YIPQEISLKN
+180 
-190 NNWQRI
+190 
-196 VLKEDINM
+196 
-204 LDDVVVVGYGT
+204 VVVVGYGT
-215 VKKRDLTGAIS
+215 MRKKDVTGAVSSVRTEDITKNATS
-226 TIKADEMG
+226 NVMQAIAGKMSGVQVVQNSGTPGGDVSILIRGVGTINDA
-234 LAGISSIGHAL
+234 SP
-245 EGKAAGLYVRQ
+245 LYVIDGVPV
-256 NSAQPGGGLDILVR
+256 SGGMW
-270 GAGSINAN
+270 
-278 NDPLYIVDGFP
+278 Y
-289 IAKLDQI
+289 
-296 ASSDRKMDPGTQG
+296 
-309 VLNFLNPN
+309 LNPN

>member
-1 MKRARKGHLMT
+1 MNMKTEYLCKSRMKHILLIGTAMFLISPITLYAGVTVDLNTNTETGIMNGAQQQQTVKG
-12 ASLIRRLCLSL
+12 IVK
-23 LLLFG
+23 G
-28 GWVSLPVYAQ
+28 PDGLPVIAANISQ
-38 KAITLDLINQP
+38 KGTNNATITDLYGNFTLNITGQHP
-49 FSTFI
+49 VLVISYIGYVTT
-54 KQVEQQTDYKFFFEE
+54 E
-69 QSVDVN
+69 
-75 RLVNVK
+75 VNVSG
-81 VQNQDV
+81 
-87 RVVLNK
+87 RAFIEVVL
-93 VLSGT
+93 
-98 NITYTIANKK
+98 
-108 ILLKKQE
+108 QE
-115 NSKLQRGKAL
+115 DVEAL
-125 PKEIVGSVV
+125 DE
-134 GEDGTQLIGVSI
+134 
-146 QVKGKAAGTIT
+146 
-157 NGDGN
+157 
-162 YRLVLPDNSD
+162 
-172 AIVVTYVG
+172 
-180 YIPQEISLKN
+180 
-190 NNWQRI
+190 
-196 VLKEDINM
+196 
-204 LDDVVVVGYGT
+204 VVVVGYGT
-215 VKKRDLTGAIS
+215 MRKKDVTGAVSSVRTEDITKNATS
-226 TIKADEMG
+226 NVMQAIAGKMSGVQVVQNSGTPGGDVSILIRGVGTINDA
-234 LAGISSIGHAL
+234 SP
-245 EGKAAGLYVRQ
+245 LYVIDGVPV
-256 NSAQPGGGLDILVR
+256 SGGMW
-270 GAGSINAN
+270 
-278 NDPLYIVDGFP
+278 Y
-289 IAKLDQI
+289 
-296 ASSDRKMDPGTQG
+296 
-309 VLNFLNPN
+309 LNPN

-486 RRTQPVS
+486 RRTQPVG

-552 LEWEIIKGLK
+552 LEWEIVKGLK

-872 NFNMSFNHNEVVSIG
+872 NLNMSFNHNEVVSIG

>member
-1 MKRARKGHLMT
+1 MNMKTEYQCKSRMKHTLLIGTAMFLISPITLFAGVTAHSDAGSETGISNVTQQQQTVKG
-12 ASLIRRLCLSL
+12 IIK
-23 LLLFG
+23 G
-28 GWVSLPVYAQ
+28 PDGLPVIAANISQ
-38 KAITLDLINQP
+38 KGTNNATITDLNGNFTLNVTGRQP
-49 FSTFI
+49 VLVISYIGYVTT
-54 KQVEQQTDYKFFFEE
+54 E
-69 QSVDVN
+69 
-75 RLVNVK
+75 VNVSGRAF
-81 VQNQDV
+81 VE
-87 RVVLNK
+87 VVL
-93 VLSGT
+93 
-98 NITYTIANKK
+98 
-108 ILLKKQE
+108 QE
-115 NSKLQRGKAL
+115 DVAAL
-125 PKEIVGSVV
+125 DE
-134 GEDGTQLIGVSI
+134 
-146 QVKGKAAGTIT
+146 
-157 NGDGN
+157 
-162 YRLVLPDNSD
+162 
-172 AIVVTYVG
+172 
-180 YIPQEISLKN
+180 
-190 NNWQRI
+190 
-196 VLKEDINM
+196 
-204 LDDVVVVGYGT
+204 VVVVGYGT
-215 VKKRDLTGAIS
+215 MRKKDVTGAVSSVRSGEITKNATS
-226 TIKADEMG
+226 NVMQAIAGKMSGVQVVQNSGTPGGDVSILIRGVGTINDA
-234 LAGISSIGHAL
+234 SP
-245 EGKAAGLYVRQ
+245 LYVIDGVPV
-256 NSAQPGGGLDILVR
+256 SGGMW
-270 GAGSINAN
+270 
-278 NDPLYIVDGFP
+278 Y
-289 IAKLDQI
+289 
-296 ASSDRKMDPGTQG
+296 
-309 VLNFLNPN
+309 LNPN

-361 SYGIQHTAKTYD
+361 SYGIQHSAKTYK
-373 MLNAS
+373 MLDAS

-401 SDPESLGTGTDW
+401 ADPESLGAGTDW

-465 ISSKIVS
+465 ISSKLAS
-472 NVTVR
+472 NITVR

-507 IQDENGEYAG
+507 IYDDNGEYAG

-591 NTMQTVSSAYEQL
+591 NTMQTATSAYEQL
-604 YLWDNTLNYDKSFGK
+604 YLWDNTLNYDKAFGK
-619 HRINAMVGTS
+619 HRINAMIGTS

-635 ESVSASGSGRASEL
+635 ESVSAAGSGRASEL

-664 NSLRWALMSYM
+664 NSYRWALMSYM

-686 LVTATFRAD
+686 LLTATFRAD

-720 ESFMQSVKPIS
+720 EAFMQSVKPVS
-731 QLKLR
+731 LLKLR

-780 YLLSNPSVKWEAVE
+780 YLLSNPSVKWESVE
-794 QYNVGVDIGFLKNRI
+794 QYNVGLDIGFLQNRI

-846 IGKVLNRGFEFTINT
+846 IGKVLNRGFEFTVNT

-872 NFNMSFNHNEVVSIG
+872 SLNMSFNHNEVVSIG

-903 INSFYGYKLGGVYQT
+903 INSFYGYELGGIYQT

-929 NRAADK
+929 NRAPDK

-1018 QLASTLERWTGEG
+1018 QLATTLERWTGEG
-1031 TSSSMPRAIYAD
+1031 SSYSMPRAIYAD

-1056 NGSYAKLKNLTFGYT
+1056 DGAYAKLKNLTFGYT
-1071 LPENWTNRAKVK
+1071 LPEKWIRKAKMK
-1083 ALRLYVSFDNLCT
+1083 ALRLYVSLDNLCT

-1103 DPEVGLSGLD
+1103 DPEAGLSGLD

>member
-1 MKRARKGHLMT
+1 MNMKTEYQCKSRMKHTLLIGTAMFLISPITLFAGVTAHSDAGSETGISNVTQQQQTVKG
-12 ASLIRRLCLSL
+12 IIK
-23 LLLFG
+23 G
-28 GWVSLPVYAQ
+28 PDGLPVIAANISQ
-38 KAITLDLINQP
+38 KGTNNATITDLNGNFTLNVTGRQP
-49 FSTFI
+49 VLVISYIGYVTT
-54 KQVEQQTDYKFFFEE
+54 E
-69 QSVDVN
+69 
-75 RLVNVK
+75 VNVSGRAF
-81 VQNQDV
+81 VE
-87 RVVLNK
+87 VVL
-93 VLSGT
+93 
-98 NITYTIANKK
+98 
-108 ILLKKQE
+108 QE
-115 NSKLQRGKAL
+115 DVAAL
-125 PKEIVGSVV
+125 DE
-134 GEDGTQLIGVSI
+134 
-146 QVKGKAAGTIT
+146 
-157 NGDGN
+157 
-162 YRLVLPDNSD
+162 
-172 AIVVTYVG
+172 
-180 YIPQEISLKN
+180 
-190 NNWQRI
+190 
-196 VLKEDINM
+196 
-204 LDDVVVVGYGT
+204 VVVVGYGT
-215 VKKRDLTGAIS
+215 MRKKDVTGAVSSVRSGEITKNATS
-226 TIKADEMG
+226 NVMQAIAGKMSGVQVVQNSGTPGGDVSILIRGVGTINDA
-234 LAGISSIGHAL
+234 SP
-245 EGKAAGLYVRQ
+245 LYVIDGVPV
-256 NSAQPGGGLDILVR
+256 SGGMW
-270 GAGSINAN
+270 
-278 NDPLYIVDGFP
+278 Y
-289 IAKLDQI
+289 
-296 ASSDRKMDPGTQG
+296 
-309 VLNFLNPN
+309 LNPN

-361 SYGIQHTAKTYD
+361 SYGIQHSAKTYK
-373 MLNAS
+373 MLDAS

-401 SDPESLGTGTDW
+401 ADPESLGAGTDW

-465 ISSKIVS
+465 ISSKLAS
-472 NVTVR
+472 NITVR

-507 IQDENGEYAG
+507 IYDDNGEYAG

-552 LEWEIIKGLK
+552 LKWEIIKGLK

-591 NTMQTVSSAYEQL
+591 NTMQTVTSAYEQL
-604 YLWDNTLNYDKSFGK
+604 YLWDNTLNYDKAFGK
-619 HRINAMVGTS
+619 HRINAMIGTS

-635 ESVSASGSGRASEL
+635 ESVSAAGSGRASEL

-664 NSLRWALMSYM
+664 NSYRWALMSYM

-686 LVTATFRAD
+686 LLTATFRAD

-720 ESFMQSVKPIS
+720 EAFMQSVKPVS
-731 QLKLR
+731 LLKLR

-780 YLLSNPSVKWEAVE
+780 YLLSNPSVKWESVE
-794 QYNVGVDIGFLKNRI
+794 QYNVGLDIGFLQNRI

-846 IGKVLNRGFEFTINT
+846 IGKVLNRGFEFTVNT

-872 NFNMSFNHNEVVSIG
+872 SLNMSFNHNEVVSIG

-903 INSFYGYKLGGVYQT
+903 INSFYGYELGGIYQT

-929 NRAADK
+929 NRAPDK

-1018 QLASTLERWTGEG
+1018 QLATTLERWTGEG
-1031 TSSSMPRAIYAD
+1031 SSYSMPRAIYAD

-1056 NGSYAKLKNLTFGYT
+1056 DGAYAKLKNLTFGYT
-1071 LPENWTNRAKVK
+1071 LPEKWIRKAKMK
-1083 ALRLYVSFDNLCT
+1083 ALRLYVSLDNLCT

-1103 DPEVGLSGLD
+1103 DPEAGLSGLD

>member
-1 MKRARKGHLMT
+1 MNMKTEYQCKSRMKHTLLIGTAMFLISPITLFAGVTAHSDAGSETGISNVTQQQQTVKG
-12 ASLIRRLCLSL
+12 IIK
-23 LLLFG
+23 G
-28 GWVSLPVYAQ
+28 PDGLPVIAANISQ
-38 KAITLDLINQP
+38 KGTNNATITDLNGNFTLNVTGRQP
-49 FSTFI
+49 VLVISYIGYVTT
-54 KQVEQQTDYKFFFEE
+54 E
-69 QSVDVN
+69 
-75 RLVNVK
+75 VNVSGRAF
-81 VQNQDV
+81 VE
-87 RVVLNK
+87 VVL
-93 VLSGT
+93 
-98 NITYTIANKK
+98 
-108 ILLKKQE
+108 QE
-115 NSKLQRGKAL
+115 DVAAL
-125 PKEIVGSVV
+125 DE
-134 GEDGTQLIGVSI
+134 
-146 QVKGKAAGTIT
+146 
-157 NGDGN
+157 
-162 YRLVLPDNSD
+162 
-172 AIVVTYVG
+172 
-180 YIPQEISLKN
+180 
-190 NNWQRI
+190 
-196 VLKEDINM
+196 
-204 LDDVVVVGYGT
+204 VVVVGYGT
-215 VKKRDLTGAIS
+215 MRKKDVTGAVSSVRSGEITKNATS
-226 TIKADEMG
+226 NVMQAIAGKMSGVQVVQNSGTPGGDVSILIRGVGTINDA
-234 LAGISSIGHAL
+234 SP
-245 EGKAAGLYVRQ
+245 LYVIDGVPV
-256 NSAQPGGGLDILVR
+256 SGGMW
-270 GAGSINAN
+270 
-278 NDPLYIVDGFP
+278 Y
-289 IAKLDQI
+289 
-296 ASSDRKMDPGTQG
+296 
-309 VLNFLNPN
+309 LNPN

-352 GHTEINFDY
+352 GHMEINFDY
-361 SYGIQHTAKTYD
+361 SYGIQHSAKTYK
-373 MLNAS
+373 MLDAS

-401 SDPESLGTGTDW
+401 ADPESLGAGTDW

-465 ISSKIVS
+465 ISSKLAS
-472 NVTVR
+472 NITVR

-507 IQDENGEYAG
+507 IYDDNGEYAG

-591 NTMQTVSSAYEQL
+591 NTMQTVTSAYEQL
-604 YLWDNTLNYDKSFGK
+604 YLWDNTLNYDKAFGK
-619 HRINAMVGTS
+619 HRINAMIGTS

-635 ESVSASGSGRASEL
+635 ESVSAAGSGRASEL

-664 NSLRWALMSYM
+664 NSYRWALMSYM

-686 LVTATFRAD
+686 LLTATFRAD

-720 ESFMQSVKPIS
+720 EAFMQSVKPVS
-731 QLKLR
+731 LLKLR

-780 YLLSNPSVKWEAVE
+780 YLLSNPSVKWESVE
-794 QYNVGVDIGFLKNRI
+794 QYNVGLDIGFLQNRI

-846 IGKVLNRGFEFTINT
+846 IGKVLNRGFEFTVNT

-872 NFNMSFNHNEVVSIG
+872 SLNMSFNHNEVVSIG

-903 INSFYGYKLGGVYQT
+903 INSFYGYELGGIYQT

-929 NRAADK
+929 NRAPDK

-1018 QLASTLERWTGEG
+1018 QLATTLERWTGEG
-1031 TSSSMPRAIYAD
+1031 SSYSMPRAIYAD

-1056 NGSYAKLKNLTFGYT
+1056 DGAYAKLKNLTFGYT
-1071 LPENWTNRAKVK
+1071 LPEKWIRKAKMK
-1083 ALRLYVSFDNLCT
+1083 ALRLYVSLDNLCT

-1103 DPEVGLSGLD
+1103 DPEAGLSGLD

>member
-1 MKRARKGHLMT
+1 MNMKTEYQCKSRMKHTLLIGTAMFLISPITLFAGVTAHSDAGSETGISNVTQQQQTVKG
-12 ASLIRRLCLSL
+12 IIK
-23 LLLFG
+23 G
-28 GWVSLPVYAQ
+28 PDGLPVIAANISQ
-38 KAITLDLINQP
+38 KGTNNATITDLNGNFTLNVTGRQP
-49 FSTFI
+49 VLVISYIGYVTT
-54 KQVEQQTDYKFFFEE
+54 E
-69 QSVDVN
+69 
-75 RLVNVK
+75 VNVSGRAF
-81 VQNQDV
+81 VE
-87 RVVLNK
+87 VVL
-93 VLSGT
+93 
-98 NITYTIANKK
+98 
-108 ILLKKQE
+108 QE
-115 NSKLQRGKAL
+115 DVAAL
-125 PKEIVGSVV
+125 DE
-134 GEDGTQLIGVSI
+134 
-146 QVKGKAAGTIT
+146 
-157 NGDGN
+157 
-162 YRLVLPDNSD
+162 
-172 AIVVTYVG
+172 
-180 YIPQEISLKN
+180 
-190 NNWQRI
+190 
-196 VLKEDINM
+196 
-204 LDDVVVVGYGT
+204 VVVVGYGT
-215 VKKRDLTGAIS
+215 MRKKDVTGAVSSVRSGEITKNATS
-226 TIKADEMG
+226 NVMQAIAGKMSGVQVVQNSGTPGGDVSILIRGVGTINDA
-234 LAGISSIGHAL
+234 SP
-245 EGKAAGLYVRQ
+245 LYVIDGVPV
-256 NSAQPGGGLDILVR
+256 SGGMW
-270 GAGSINAN
+270 
-278 NDPLYIVDGFP
+278 Y
-289 IAKLDQI
+289 
-296 ASSDRKMDPGTQG
+296 
-309 VLNFLNPN
+309 LNPN

-361 SYGIQHTAKTYD
+361 SYGIQHSAKTYK
-373 MLNAS
+373 MLDAS

-401 SDPESLGTGTDW
+401 ADPESLGAGTDW

-465 ISSKIVS
+465 ISSKLAS
-472 NVTVR
+472 NITVR

-507 IQDENGEYAG
+507 IYDDNGEYAG

-591 NTMQTVSSAYEQL
+591 NTMQTVTSAYEQL
-604 YLWDNTLNYDKSFGK
+604 YLWDNTLNYDKAFGK
-619 HRINAMVGTS
+619 HRINAMIGTS

-635 ESVSASGSGRASEL
+635 ESVSAAGSGRASEL

-664 NSLRWALMSYM
+664 NSYRWALMSYM

-686 LVTATFRAD
+686 LLTATFRAD

-720 ESFMQSVKPIS
+720 EAFMQSVKPVS
-731 QLKLR
+731 LLKLR

-780 YLLSNPSVKWEAVE
+780 YLLSNPSVKWESVE
-794 QYNVGVDIGFLKNRI
+794 QYNVGLDIGFLQNRI

-846 IGKVLNRGFEFTINT
+846 IGKVLNRGFEFTVNT

-872 NFNMSFNHNEVVSIG
+872 SLNMSFNHNEVVSIG

-903 INSFYGYKLGGVYQT
+903 INSFYGYELGGIYQT

-929 NRAADK
+929 NRAPDK

-1018 QLASTLERWTGEG
+1018 QLATTLERWTGEG
-1031 TSSSMPRAIYAD
+1031 SSYSMPRAIYAD

-1056 NGSYAKLKNLTFGYT
+1056 DGADAKLKNLTFGYT
-1071 LPENWTNRAKVK
+1071 LPEKWIRKAKMK
-1083 ALRLYVSFDNLCT
+1083 ALRLYVSLDNLCT

-1103 DPEVGLSGLD
+1103 DPEAGLSGLD

>member
-1 MKRARKGHLMT
+1 MNMKTEYLCKSRMKHILLIGTAMFLISPITLYAGVTVDLNTNTETGIMNGAQQQQTVKG
-12 ASLIRRLCLSL
+12 IVK
-23 LLLFG
+23 G
-28 GWVSLPVYAQ
+28 PDGLPVIAANISQ
-38 KAITLDLINQP
+38 KGTNNATITDLYGNFTLNITGQHP
-49 FSTFI
+49 VLVISYIGYVTT
-54 KQVEQQTDYKFFFEE
+54 E
-69 QSVDVN
+69 
-75 RLVNVK
+75 VNVSG
-81 VQNQDV
+81 
-87 RVVLNK
+87 RAFIEVVL
-93 VLSGT
+93 
-98 NITYTIANKK
+98 
-108 ILLKKQE
+108 QE
-115 NSKLQRGKAL
+115 DVEAL
-125 PKEIVGSVV
+125 DE
-134 GEDGTQLIGVSI
+134 
-146 QVKGKAAGTIT
+146 
-157 NGDGN
+157 
-162 YRLVLPDNSD
+162 
-172 AIVVTYVG
+172 
-180 YIPQEISLKN
+180 
-190 NNWQRI
+190 
-196 VLKEDINM
+196 
-204 LDDVVVVGYGT
+204 VVVVGYGT
-215 VKKRDLTGAIS
+215 MRKKDVTGAVSSVRTEDITKNATS
-226 TIKADEMG
+226 NVMQAIAGKMSGVQVVQNSGTPGGDVSILIRGVGTINDA
-234 LAGISSIGHAL
+234 SP
-245 EGKAAGLYVRQ
+245 LYVIDGVPV
-256 NSAQPGGGLDILVR
+256 SGGMW
-270 GAGSINAN
+270 
-278 NDPLYIVDGFP
+278 Y
-289 IAKLDQI
+289 
-296 ASSDRKMDPGTQG
+296 
-309 VLNFLNPN
+309 LNPN

-486 RRTQPVS
+486 RRTQPVG

-736 AGYGQTGNQNIGAY
+736 VGYGQTGNQNIGAY

-872 NFNMSFNHNEVVSIG
+872 NLNMSFNHNEVVSIG

-1071 LPENWTNRAKVK
+1071 LPENWTDRAKVK

>member
-1 MKRARKGHLMT
+1 MKTEYLCKSRMKHILLIGTAMFLISPITLYAGVTVDLNTNTETGIMNGAQQQQTVKG
-12 ASLIRRLCLSL
+12 IVK
-23 LLLFG
+23 G
-28 GWVSLPVYAQ
+28 PDGLPVIAANISQ
-38 KAITLDLINQP
+38 KGTNNATITDLYGNFTLNITGQHP
-49 FSTFI
+49 VLVISYIGYVTT
-54 KQVEQQTDYKFFFEE
+54 E
-69 QSVDVN
+69 
-75 RLVNVK
+75 VNVSG
-81 VQNQDV
+81 
-87 RVVLNK
+87 RAFIEVVL
-93 VLSGT
+93 
-98 NITYTIANKK
+98 
-108 ILLKKQE
+108 QE
-115 NSKLQRGKAL
+115 DVEAL
-125 PKEIVGSVV
+125 DE
-134 GEDGTQLIGVSI
+134 
-146 QVKGKAAGTIT
+146 
-157 NGDGN
+157 
-162 YRLVLPDNSD
+162 
-172 AIVVTYVG
+172 
-180 YIPQEISLKN
+180 
-190 NNWQRI
+190 
-196 VLKEDINM
+196 
-204 LDDVVVVGYGT
+204 VVVVGYGT
-215 VKKRDLTGAIS
+215 MRKKDVTGAVSSVRTEDITKNATS
-226 TIKADEMG
+226 NVMQAIAGKMSGVQVVQNSGTPGGDVSILIRGVGTINDA
-234 LAGISSIGHAL
+234 SP
-245 EGKAAGLYVRQ
+245 LYVIDGVPV
-256 NSAQPGGGLDILVR
+256 SGGMW
-270 GAGSINAN
+270 
-278 NDPLYIVDGFP
+278 Y
-289 IAKLDQI
+289 
-296 ASSDRKMDPGTQG
+296 
-309 VLNFLNPN
+309 LNPN

-486 RRTQPVS
+486 RRTQPVG

-736 AGYGQTGNQNIGAY
+736 VGYGQTGNQNIGAY

-872 NFNMSFNHNEVVSIG
+872 NLNMSFNHNEVVSIG

>member
-1 MKRARKGHLMT
+1 MNMKTEYLCKSRMKHILLIGTAMFLISPITLYAGVTVDLNTNTETGIMNGAQQQQTVKG
-12 ASLIRRLCLSL
+12 IVK
-23 LLLFG
+23 G
-28 GWVSLPVYAQ
+28 PDGLPVIAANISQ
-38 KAITLDLINQP
+38 KGTNNATITDLYGNFTLNITGQHP
-49 FSTFI
+49 VLVISYIGYVTT
-54 KQVEQQTDYKFFFEE
+54 E
-69 QSVDVN
+69 
-75 RLVNVK
+75 VNVSG
-81 VQNQDV
+81 
-87 RVVLNK
+87 RAFIEVVL
-93 VLSGT
+93 
-98 NITYTIANKK
+98 
-108 ILLKKQE
+108 QE
-115 NSKLQRGKAL
+115 DVEAL
-125 PKEIVGSVV
+125 DE
-134 GEDGTQLIGVSI
+134 
-146 QVKGKAAGTIT
+146 
-157 NGDGN
+157 
-162 YRLVLPDNSD
+162 
-172 AIVVTYVG
+172 
-180 YIPQEISLKN
+180 
-190 NNWQRI
+190 
-196 VLKEDINM
+196 
-204 LDDVVVVGYGT
+204 VVVVGYGT
-215 VKKRDLTGAIS
+215 MRKKDVTGAVSSVRTEDITKNTTS
-226 TIKADEMG
+226 NVMQAIAGKMSGVQVVQNSGTPGGDVSILIRGVGTINDA
-234 LAGISSIGHAL
+234 SP
-245 EGKAAGLYVRQ
+245 LYVIDGVPV
-256 NSAQPGGGLDILVR
+256 SGGMW
-270 GAGSINAN
+270 
-278 NDPLYIVDGFP
+278 Y
-289 IAKLDQI
+289 
-296 ASSDRKMDPGTQG
+296 
-309 VLNFLNPN
+309 LNPN

-736 AGYGQTGNQNIGAY
+736 VGYGQTGNQNIGAY

-872 NFNMSFNHNEVVSIG
+872 NLNMSFNHNEVVSIG

-950 FVDVDGNGEINDL
+950 FVDVDGNGETNDL

-1120 RTYMFGVSV
+1120 RTYMFGVSIQL
-1129 KF
+1129 

>member
-1 MKRARKGHLMT
+1 MKTEYQCKSRMKHTLLIGTAMFLISPITLFAGVTAHSDAGSETGISNVTQQQQTVKG
-12 ASLIRRLCLSL
+12 IIK
-23 LLLFG
+23 G
-28 GWVSLPVYAQ
+28 PDGLPVIAANISQ
-38 KAITLDLINQP
+38 KGTNNATITDLNGNFTLNVTGRQP
-49 FSTFI
+49 VLVISYIGYVTT
-54 KQVEQQTDYKFFFEE
+54 E
-69 QSVDVN
+69 
-75 RLVNVK
+75 VNVSGRAF
-81 VQNQDV
+81 VE
-87 RVVLNK
+87 VVL
-93 VLSGT
+93 
-98 NITYTIANKK
+98 
-108 ILLKKQE
+108 QE
-115 NSKLQRGKAL
+115 DVAAL
-125 PKEIVGSVV
+125 DE
-134 GEDGTQLIGVSI
+134 
-146 QVKGKAAGTIT
+146 
-157 NGDGN
+157 
-162 YRLVLPDNSD
+162 
-172 AIVVTYVG
+172 
-180 YIPQEISLKN
+180 
-190 NNWQRI
+190 
-196 VLKEDINM
+196 
-204 LDDVVVVGYGT
+204 VVVVGYGT
-215 VKKRDLTGAIS
+215 MRKKDVTGAVSSVRSGEITKNATS
-226 TIKADEMG
+226 NVMQAIAGKMSGVQVVQNSGTPGGDVSILIRGVGTINDA
-234 LAGISSIGHAL
+234 SP
-245 EGKAAGLYVRQ
+245 LYVIDGVPV
-256 NSAQPGGGLDILVR
+256 SGGMW
-270 GAGSINAN
+270 
-278 NDPLYIVDGFP
+278 Y
-289 IAKLDQI
+289 
-296 ASSDRKMDPGTQG
+296 
-309 VLNFLNPN
+309 LNPN

-361 SYGIQHTAKTYD
+361 SYGIQHSAKTYK
-373 MLNAS
+373 MLDAS

-401 SDPESLGTGTDW
+401 ADPESLGAGTDW

-465 ISSKIVS
+465 ISSKLAS
-472 NVTVR
+472 NITVR

-507 IQDENGEYAG
+507 IYDDNGEYAG

-591 NTMQTVSSAYEQL
+591 NTMQTVTSAYEQL
-604 YLWDNTLNYDKSFGK
+604 YLWDNTLNYDKAFGK
-619 HRINAMVGTS
+619 HRINAMIGTS

-635 ESVSASGSGRASEL
+635 ESVSAAGSGRASEL

-664 NSLRWALMSYM
+664 NSYRWALMSYM

-686 LVTATFRAD
+686 LLTATFRAD

-720 ESFMQSVKPIS
+720 EAFMQSVKPVS
-731 QLKLR
+731 LLKLR

-780 YLLSNPSVKWEAVE
+780 YLLSNPSVKWESVE
-794 QYNVGVDIGFLKNRI
+794 QYNVGLDIGFLQNRI

-846 IGKVLNRGFEFTINT
+846 IGKVLNRGFEFTVNT

-872 NFNMSFNHNEVVSIG
+872 SLNMSFNHNEVVSIG

-903 INSFYGYKLGGVYQT
+903 INSFYGYELGGIYQT

-929 NRAADK
+929 NRAPDK

-1018 QLASTLERWTGEG
+1018 QLATTLERWTGEG
-1031 TSSSMPRAIYAD
+1031 SSYSMPRAIYA
-1043 PNNNSRASTRWLE
+1043 
-1056 NGSYAKLKNLTFGYT
+1056 
-1071 LPENWTNRAKVK
+1071 
-1083 ALRLYVSFDNLCT
+1083 
-1096 ITNYSGL
+1096 
-1103 DPEVGLSGLD
+1103 
-1113 YGVYPSA
+1113 
-1120 RTYMFGVSV
+1120 
-1129 KF
+1129 

>member
-1 MKRARKGHLMT
+1 MNMKTEYQCKSRMKHTLLIGTAMFLISPITLFAGVTAHSDAGSETGISNVTQQQQTVKG
-12 ASLIRRLCLSL
+12 IIK
-23 LLLFG
+23 G
-28 GWVSLPVYAQ
+28 PDGLPVIAANISQ
-38 KAITLDLINQP
+38 KGTNNATITDLNGNFTLNVTGRQP
-49 FSTFI
+49 VLVISYIGYVTT
-54 KQVEQQTDYKFFFEE
+54 E
-69 QSVDVN
+69 
-75 RLVNVK
+75 VNVSGRAF
-81 VQNQDV
+81 VE
-87 RVVLNK
+87 VVL
-93 VLSGT
+93 
-98 NITYTIANKK
+98 
-108 ILLKKQE
+108 QE
-115 NSKLQRGKAL
+115 DVAAL
-125 PKEIVGSVV
+125 DE
-134 GEDGTQLIGVSI
+134 
-146 QVKGKAAGTIT
+146 
-157 NGDGN
+157 
-162 YRLVLPDNSD
+162 
-172 AIVVTYVG
+172 
-180 YIPQEISLKN
+180 
-190 NNWQRI
+190 
-196 VLKEDINM
+196 
-204 LDDVVVVGYGT
+204 VVVVGYGT
-215 VKKRDLTGAIS
+215 MRKKDVTGAVSSVRAGES
-226 TIKADEMG
+226 TKNATSNVMQAI
-234 LAGISSIGHAL
+234 AGKMSGVQVVQNSGTPGGDVSILIRGVGTINDASP
-245 EGKAAGLYVRQ
+245 LYVIDGVPV
-256 NSAQPGGGLDILVR
+256 SGGMW
-270 GAGSINAN
+270 
-278 NDPLYIVDGFP
+278 Y
-289 IAKLDQI
+289 
-296 ASSDRKMDPGTQG
+296 
-309 VLNFLNPN
+309 LNPN

-361 SYGIQHTAKTYD
+361 SYGIQHSAKTYK
-373 MLNAS
+373 MLDAS

-401 SDPESLGTGTDW
+401 ADPESLGAGTDW
-413 MDAIFR
+413 VDAIFR

-465 ISSKIVS
+465 ISSKLAS
-472 NVTVR
+472 NITVR

-507 IQDENGEYAG
+507 IYDDNGEYAG

-591 NTMQTVSSAYEQL
+591 NTMQTVTSAYEQL
-604 YLWDNTLNYDKSFGK
+604 YLWDNTLNYDKAFGK
-619 HRINAMVGTS
+619 HRINAMIGTS

-635 ESVSASGSGRASEL
+635 ESVSAAGSGRASEL

-664 NSLRWALMSYM
+664 NSYRWALMSYM

-686 LVTATFRAD
+686 LLTATFRAD

-720 ESFMQSVKPIS
+720 EAFMQSVKPVS
-731 QLKLR
+731 LLKLR

-780 YLLSNPSVKWEAVE
+780 YLLSNPSVKWESVE
-794 QYNVGVDIGFLKNRI
+794 QYNVGLDIGFLQNRI

-846 IGKVLNRGFEFTINT
+846 IGKVLNRGFEFTVNT

-872 NFNMSFNHNEVVSIG
+872 SLNMSFNHNEVVSIG

-903 INSFYGYKLGGVYQT
+903 INSFYGYELGGIYQT

-929 NRAADK
+929 NRAPDK

-1018 QLASTLERWTGEG
+1018 QLATTLERWTGEG
-1031 TSSSMPRAIYAD
+1031 SSYSMPRAIYAD

-1056 NGSYAKLKNLTFGYT
+1056 DGAYAKLKNLTFGYT
-1071 LPENWTNRAKVK
+1071 LPEKWIRKAKMK
-1083 ALRLYVSFDNLCT
+1083 ALRLYVSLDNLCT

-1103 DPEVGLSGLD
+1103 DPEAGLSGLD

>member
-1 MKRARKGHLMT
+1 MNMKTEYQCKSRMKHTLLIGTAMFLISPITLFAGVTAHSDAGSETGISNVTQQQQTVKG
-12 ASLIRRLCLSL
+12 IIK
-23 LLLFG
+23 G
-28 GWVSLPVYAQ
+28 PDGLPVIAANISQ
-38 KAITLDLINQP
+38 KGTNNATITDLNGNFTLNVTGRQP
-49 FSTFI
+49 VLVISYIGYVTT
-54 KQVEQQTDYKFFFEE
+54 E
-69 QSVDVN
+69 
-75 RLVNVK
+75 VNVSGRAF
-81 VQNQDV
+81 VE
-87 RVVLNK
+87 VVL
-93 VLSGT
+93 
-98 NITYTIANKK
+98 
-108 ILLKKQE
+108 QE
-115 NSKLQRGKAL
+115 DVAAL
-125 PKEIVGSVV
+125 DE
-134 GEDGTQLIGVSI
+134 
-146 QVKGKAAGTIT
+146 
-157 NGDGN
+157 
-162 YRLVLPDNSD
+162 
-172 AIVVTYVG
+172 
-180 YIPQEISLKN
+180 
-190 NNWQRI
+190 
-196 VLKEDINM
+196 
-204 LDDVVVVGYGT
+204 VVVVGYGT
-215 VKKRDLTGAIS
+215 MRKKDVTGAVSSVRSGEITKNATS
-226 TIKADEMG
+226 NVMQAIAGKMSGVQVVQNSGTPGGDVSILIRGVGTINDA
-234 LAGISSIGHAL
+234 SP
-245 EGKAAGLYVRQ
+245 LYVIDGVPV
-256 NSAQPGGGLDILVR
+256 SGGMW
-270 GAGSINAN
+270 
-278 NDPLYIVDGFP
+278 Y
-289 IAKLDQI
+289 
-296 ASSDRKMDPGTQG
+296 
-309 VLNFLNPN
+309 LNPN

-361 SYGIQHTAKTYD
+361 SYGIQHSAKTYK
-373 MLNAS
+373 MLDAS

-401 SDPESLGTGTDW
+401 ADPESLGAGTDW

-465 ISSKIVS
+465 ISSKLAS
-472 NVTVR
+472 NITVR

-507 IQDENGEYAG
+507 IYDDNGEYAG

-591 NTMQTVSSAYEQL
+591 NTMQTVTSAYEQL
-604 YLWDNTLNYDKSFGK
+604 YLWDNTLNYDKAFGK
-619 HRINAMVGTS
+619 HRINAMIGTS

-635 ESVSASGSGRASEL
+635 ESVSAAGSGRASEL

-664 NSLRWALMSYM
+664 NSYRWALMSYM

-686 LVTATFRAD
+686 LLTATFRAD

-720 ESFMQSVKPIS
+720 EAFMQSVKPVS
-731 QLKLR
+731 LLKLR

-780 YLLSNPSVKWEAVE
+780 YLLSNPSVKWESVE
-794 QYNVGVDIGFLKNRI
+794 QYNVGLDIGFLQNRI

-846 IGKVLNRGFEFTINT
+846 IGKVLNRGFEFTVNT

-872 NFNMSFNHNEVVSIG
+872 SLNMSFNHNEVVSIG

-903 INSFYGYKLGGVYQT
+903 INSFYGYELGGIYQT

-929 NRAADK
+929 NRAPDK

-963 DRTVIGNPSP
+963 DCTVIGNPSP

-1018 QLASTLERWTGEG
+1018 QLATTLERWTGEG
-1031 TSSSMPRAIYAD
+1031 SSYSMPRAIYAD

-1056 NGSYAKLKNLTFGYT
+1056 DGAYAKLKNLTFGYT
-1071 LPENWTNRAKVK
+1071 LPEKWIRKAKMK
-1083 ALRLYVSFDNLCT
+1083 ALRLYVSLDNLCT

-1103 DPEVGLSGLD
+1103 DPEAGLSGLD

>member
-1 MKRARKGHLMT
+1 MNMKTEYQCKSRMKHTLLIGTAMFLISPITLFAGVTAHSDAGSETGISNVTQQQQTVKG
-12 ASLIRRLCLSL
+12 IIK
-23 LLLFG
+23 G
-28 GWVSLPVYAQ
+28 PDGLPVIAANISQ
-38 KAITLDLINQP
+38 KGTNNATITDLNGNFTLNVTGRQP
-49 FSTFI
+49 VLVISYIGYVTT
-54 KQVEQQTDYKFFFEE
+54 E
-69 QSVDVN
+69 
-75 RLVNVK
+75 VNVSGRAF
-81 VQNQDV
+81 VE
-87 RVVLNK
+87 VVL
-93 VLSGT
+93 
-98 NITYTIANKK
+98 
-108 ILLKKQE
+108 QE
-115 NSKLQRGKAL
+115 DVAAL
-125 PKEIVGSVV
+125 DE
-134 GEDGTQLIGVSI
+134 
-146 QVKGKAAGTIT
+146 
-157 NGDGN
+157 
-162 YRLVLPDNSD
+162 
-172 AIVVTYVG
+172 
-180 YIPQEISLKN
+180 
-190 NNWQRI
+190 
-196 VLKEDINM
+196 
-204 LDDVVVVGYGT
+204 VVVVGYGT
-215 VKKRDLTGAIS
+215 MRKKDVTGAVSSVRSGEITKNATS
-226 TIKADEMG
+226 NVMQAIAGKMSGVQVVQNSGTPGGDVSILIRGVGTINDA
-234 LAGISSIGHAL
+234 SP
-245 EGKAAGLYVRQ
+245 LYVIDGVPV
-256 NSAQPGGGLDILVR
+256 SGGMW
-270 GAGSINAN
+270 
-278 NDPLYIVDGFP
+278 Y
-289 IAKLDQI
+289 
-296 ASSDRKMDPGTQG
+296 
-309 VLNFLNPN
+309 LNPN

-361 SYGIQHTAKTYD
+361 SYGIQHSAKTYK
-373 MLNAS
+373 MLDAS

-401 SDPESLGTGTDW
+401 ADPESLGAGTDW

-465 ISSKIVS
+465 ISSKLAS
-472 NVTVR
+472 NITVR

-507 IQDENGEYAG
+507 IYDDNGEYAG

-591 NTMQTVSSAYEQL
+591 NTMQTVTSAYEQL
-604 YLWDNTLNYDKSFGK
+604 YLWDNTLNYDKAFGK
-619 HRINAMVGTS
+619 HRINAMIGTS

-635 ESVSASGSGRASEL
+635 ESVSAAGSGRASEL

-664 NSLRWALMSYM
+664 NSYRWALMSYM

-686 LVTATFRAD
+686 LLTATFRAD

-720 ESFMQSVKPIS
+720 EAFMQSVKPVS
-731 QLKLR
+731 LLKLR

-780 YLLSNPSVKWEAVE
+780 YLLSNPSEKWESVE
-794 QYNVGVDIGFLKNRI
+794 QYNVGLDIGFLQNRI

-846 IGKVLNRGFEFTINT
+846 IGKVLNRGFEFTVNT

-872 NFNMSFNHNEVVSIG
+872 SLNMSFNHNEVVSIG

-903 INSFYGYKLGGVYQT
+903 INSFYGYELGGIYQT

-929 NRAADK
+929 NRAPDK

-1018 QLASTLERWTGEG
+1018 QLATTLERWTGEG
-1031 TSSSMPRAIYAD
+1031 SSYSMPRAIYAD

-1056 NGSYAKLKNLTFGYT
+1056 DGAYAKLKNLTFGYT
-1071 LPENWTNRAKVK
+1071 LPEKWIRKAKMK
-1083 ALRLYVSFDNLCT
+1083 ALRLYVSLDNLCT

-1103 DPEVGLSGLD
+1103 DPEAGLSGLD
-1113 YGVYPSA
+1113 YGVYPSE

>member
-1 MKRARKGHLMT
+1 MNMKTEYQCKSRMKHTLLIGTAMFLISPITLFAGVTAHSDAGSETGISNVTQQQQTVKG
-12 ASLIRRLCLSL
+12 IIK
-23 LLLFG
+23 G
-28 GWVSLPVYAQ
+28 PDGLPVIAANISQ
-38 KAITLDLINQP
+38 KGTNNATITDLNGNFTLNVTGRQP
-49 FSTFI
+49 VLVISYIGYVTT
-54 KQVEQQTDYKFFFEE
+54 E
-69 QSVDVN
+69 
-75 RLVNVK
+75 VNVSGRAF
-81 VQNQDV
+81 VE
-87 RVVLNK
+87 VVL
-93 VLSGT
+93 
-98 NITYTIANKK
+98 
-108 ILLKKQE
+108 QE
-115 NSKLQRGKAL
+115 DVAAL
-125 PKEIVGSVV
+125 DE
-134 GEDGTQLIGVSI
+134 
-146 QVKGKAAGTIT
+146 
-157 NGDGN
+157 
-162 YRLVLPDNSD
+162 
-172 AIVVTYVG
+172 
-180 YIPQEISLKN
+180 
-190 NNWQRI
+190 
-196 VLKEDINM
+196 
-204 LDDVVVVGYGT
+204 VVVVGYGT
-215 VKKRDLTGAIS
+215 MRKKDVTGAVSSVRSGEITKNATS
-226 TIKADEMG
+226 NVMQAIAGKMSGVQVVQNSGTPGGDVSILIRGVGTINDA
-234 LAGISSIGHAL
+234 SP
-245 EGKAAGLYVRQ
+245 LYVIDGVPV
-256 NSAQPGGGLDILVR
+256 SGGMW
-270 GAGSINAN
+270 
-278 NDPLYIVDGFP
+278 Y
-289 IAKLDQI
+289 
-296 ASSDRKMDPGTQG
+296 
-309 VLNFLNPN
+309 LNPN

-361 SYGIQHTAKTYD
+361 SYGIQHSAKTYK
-373 MLNAS
+373 MLDAS

-401 SDPESLGTGTDW
+401 ADPESLGAGTDW

-448 DGIMKNSSYNR
+448 DGIMKNSFYNR

-465 ISSKIVS
+465 ISSKLAS
-472 NVTVR
+472 NITVR

-507 IQDENGEYAG
+507 IYDDNGEYAG

-591 NTMQTVSSAYEQL
+591 NTMQTVTSAYEQL
-604 YLWDNTLNYDKSFGK
+604 YLWDNTLNYDKAFGK
-619 HRINAMVGTS
+619 HRINAMIGTS

-635 ESVSASGSGRASEL
+635 ESVSAAGSGRASEL

-664 NSLRWALMSYM
+664 NSYRWALMSYM

-686 LVTATFRAD
+686 LLTATFRAD

-720 ESFMQSVKPIS
+720 EAFMQSVKPVS
-731 QLKLR
+731 LLKLR

-780 YLLSNPSVKWEAVE
+780 YLLSNPSVKWESVE
-794 QYNVGVDIGFLKNRI
+794 QYNVGLDIGFLQNRI

-846 IGKVLNRGFEFTINT
+846 IGKVLNRGFEFTVNT

-872 NFNMSFNHNEVVSIG
+872 SLNMSFNHNEVVSIG

-903 INSFYGYKLGGVYQT
+903 INSFYGYELGGIYQT

-929 NRAADK
+929 NRAPDK

-1018 QLASTLERWTGEG
+1018 QLATTLERWTGEG
-1031 TSSSMPRAIYAD
+1031 SSYSMPRAIYAD

-1056 NGSYAKLKNLTFGYT
+1056 DGAYAKLKNLTFGYT
-1071 LPENWTNRAKVK
+1071 LPEKWIRKAKMK
-1083 ALRLYVSFDNLCT
+1083 ALRLYVSLDNLCT

-1103 DPEVGLSGLD
+1103 DPEAGLSGLD

>member
-1 MKRARKGHLMT
+1 MNMKTEYQCKSRMKHTLLIGTAMFLISPITLFAGVTAHSDAGSETGISNVTQQQQTVKG
-12 ASLIRRLCLSL
+12 IIK
-23 LLLFG
+23 G
-28 GWVSLPVYAQ
+28 PDGLPVIAANISQ
-38 KAITLDLINQP
+38 KGTNNATITDLNGNFTLNVTGRQP
-49 FSTFI
+49 VLVISYIGYVTT
-54 KQVEQQTDYKFFFEE
+54 E
-69 QSVDVN
+69 
-75 RLVNVK
+75 VNVSGRAF
-81 VQNQDV
+81 VE
-87 RVVLNK
+87 VVL
-93 VLSGT
+93 
-98 NITYTIANKK
+98 
-108 ILLKKQE
+108 QE
-115 NSKLQRGKAL
+115 DVAAL
-125 PKEIVGSVV
+125 DE
-134 GEDGTQLIGVSI
+134 
-146 QVKGKAAGTIT
+146 
-157 NGDGN
+157 
-162 YRLVLPDNSD
+162 
-172 AIVVTYVG
+172 
-180 YIPQEISLKN
+180 
-190 NNWQRI
+190 
-196 VLKEDINM
+196 
-204 LDDVVVVGYGT
+204 VVVVGYGT
-215 VKKRDLTGAIS
+215 MRKKDVTGAVSSVRSGEITKNATS
-226 TIKADEMG
+226 NVMQAIAGKMSGVQVVQNSGTPGGDVSILIRGVGTINDA
-234 LAGISSIGHAL
+234 SP
-245 EGKAAGLYVRQ
+245 LYVIDGVPV
-256 NSAQPGGGLDILVR
+256 SGGMW
-270 GAGSINAN
+270 
-278 NDPLYIVDGFP
+278 Y
-289 IAKLDQI
+289 
-296 ASSDRKMDPGTQG
+296 
-309 VLNFLNPN
+309 LNPN

-361 SYGIQHTAKTYD
+361 SYGIQHSAKTYK
-373 MLNAS
+373 MLDAS

-401 SDPESLGTGTDW
+401 ADPESLGAGTDW

-465 ISSKIVS
+465 ISSKLAS
-472 NVTVR
+472 NITVR

-507 IQDENGEYAG
+507 IYDDNGEYAG

-591 NTMQTVSSAYEQL
+591 NTMQTVTSAYEQL
-604 YLWDNTLNYDKSFGK
+604 YLWDNTLNYDKAFGK
-619 HRINAMVGTS
+619 HRINAMIGTS

-635 ESVSASGSGRASEL
+635 ESVSAAGSGRASEL

-664 NSLRWALMSYM
+664 NSCRWALMSYM

-686 LVTATFRAD
+686 LLTATFRAD

-720 ESFMQSVKPIS
+720 EAFMQSVKPVS
-731 QLKLR
+731 LLKLR

-780 YLLSNPSVKWEAVE
+780 YLLSNPSVKWESVE
-794 QYNVGVDIGFLKNRI
+794 QYNVGLDIGFLQNRI

-846 IGKVLNRGFEFTINT
+846 IGKVLNRGFEFTVNT

-872 NFNMSFNHNEVVSIG
+872 SLNMSFNHNEVVSIG

-903 INSFYGYKLGGVYQT
+903 INSFYGYELGGIYQT

-929 NRAADK
+929 NRAPDK

-1018 QLASTLERWTGEG
+1018 QLATTLERWTGEG
-1031 TSSSMPRAIYAD
+1031 SSYSMPRAIYAD

-1056 NGSYAKLKNLTFGYT
+1056 DGAYAKLKNLTFGYT
-1071 LPENWTNRAKVK
+1071 LPEKWIRKAKMK
-1083 ALRLYVSFDNLCT
+1083 ALRLYVSLDNLCT

-1103 DPEVGLSGLD
+1103 DPEAGLSGLD

>member
-1 MKRARKGHLMT
+1 MNMKTEYQCKSRMKHTLLIGTAMFLISPITLFAGVTAHSDAGSETGISNVTQQQQTVKG
-12 ASLIRRLCLSL
+12 IIK
-23 LLLFG
+23 G
-28 GWVSLPVYAQ
+28 PDGLPVIAANISQ
-38 KAITLDLINQP
+38 KGTNNATITDLNGNFTLNVTGRQP
-49 FSTFI
+49 VLVISYIGYVTT
-54 KQVEQQTDYKFFFEE
+54 E
-69 QSVDVN
+69 
-75 RLVNVK
+75 VNVSGRAF
-81 VQNQDV
+81 VE
-87 RVVLNK
+87 VVL
-93 VLSGT
+93 
-98 NITYTIANKK
+98 
-108 ILLKKQE
+108 QE
-115 NSKLQRGKAL
+115 DVAAL
-125 PKEIVGSVV
+125 DE
-134 GEDGTQLIGVSI
+134 
-146 QVKGKAAGTIT
+146 
-157 NGDGN
+157 
-162 YRLVLPDNSD
+162 
-172 AIVVTYVG
+172 
-180 YIPQEISLKN
+180 
-190 NNWQRI
+190 
-196 VLKEDINM
+196 
-204 LDDVVVVGYGT
+204 VVVVGYGT
-215 VKKRDLTGAIS
+215 MRKKDVTGAVSSVRSGEITKNATS
-226 TIKADEMG
+226 NVMQAIAGKMSGVQVVQNSGTPGGDVSILIRGVGTINDA
-234 LAGISSIGHAL
+234 SP
-245 EGKAAGLYVRQ
+245 LYVIDGVPV
-256 NSAQPGGGLDILVR
+256 SGGMW
-270 GAGSINAN
+270 
-278 NDPLYIVDGFP
+278 Y
-289 IAKLDQI
+289 
-296 ASSDRKMDPGTQG
+296 
-309 VLNFLNPN
+309 LNPN

-361 SYGIQHTAKTYD
+361 SYGIQHSAKTYK
-373 MLNAS
+373 MLDAS

-401 SDPESLGTGTDW
+401 ADPESLGAGTDW

-465 ISSKIVS
+465 ISSKLAS
-472 NVTVR
+472 NITVR

-507 IQDENGEYAG
+507 IYDDNGEYAG

-591 NTMQTVSSAYEQL
+591 NTMQTVTSAYEQL
-604 YLWDNTLNYDKSFGK
+604 YLWDNTLNYDKAFGK
-619 HRINAMVGTS
+619 HRITAMIGTS

-635 ESVSASGSGRASEL
+635 ESVSAAGSGRASEL

-664 NSLRWALMSYM
+664 NSYRWALMSYM

-686 LVTATFRAD
+686 LLTATFRAD

-720 ESFMQSVKPIS
+720 EAFMQSVKPVS
-731 QLKLR
+731 LLKLR

-780 YLLSNPSVKWEAVE
+780 YLLSNPSVKWESVE
-794 QYNVGVDIGFLKNRI
+794 QYNVGLDIGFLQNRI

-846 IGKVLNRGFEFTINT
+846 IGKVLNRGFEFTVNT

-872 NFNMSFNHNEVVSIG
+872 SLNMSFNHNEVVSIG

-903 INSFYGYKLGGVYQT
+903 INSFYGYELGGIYQT

-929 NRAADK
+929 NRAPDK

-1018 QLASTLERWTGEG
+1018 QLATTLERWTGEG
-1031 TSSSMPRAIYAD
+1031 SSYSMPRAIYAD

-1056 NGSYAKLKNLTFGYT
+1056 DGAYAKLKNLTFGYT
-1071 LPENWTNRAKVK
+1071 LPEKWIRKAKMK
-1083 ALRLYVSFDNLCT
+1083 ALRLYVSLDNLCT

-1103 DPEVGLSGLD
+1103 DPEAGLSGLD

>member
-1 MKRARKGHLMT
+1 MNMKTEYQCKSRMKHTLLIGTAMFLISPITLFAGVTAHSDAGSETGISNVTQQQQTVKG
-12 ASLIRRLCLSL
+12 IIK
-23 LLLFG
+23 G
-28 GWVSLPVYAQ
+28 PDGLPVIAANISQ
-38 KAITLDLINQP
+38 KGTNNATITDLNGNFTLNVTGRQP
-49 FSTFI
+49 VLVISYIGYVTT
-54 KQVEQQTDYKFFFEE
+54 E
-69 QSVDVN
+69 
-75 RLVNVK
+75 VNVSGRAF
-81 VQNQDV
+81 VE
-87 RVVLNK
+87 VVL
-93 VLSGT
+93 
-98 NITYTIANKK
+98 
-108 ILLKKQE
+108 QE
-115 NSKLQRGKAL
+115 DVAAL
-125 PKEIVGSVV
+125 DE
-134 GEDGTQLIGVSI
+134 
-146 QVKGKAAGTIT
+146 
-157 NGDGN
+157 
-162 YRLVLPDNSD
+162 
-172 AIVVTYVG
+172 
-180 YIPQEISLKN
+180 
-190 NNWQRI
+190 
-196 VLKEDINM
+196 
-204 LDDVVVVGYGT
+204 VVVVGYGT
-215 VKKRDLTGAIS
+215 MRKKDVTGAVSSVRSGEITKNATS
-226 TIKADEMG
+226 NVMQAIAGKMSGVQVVQNSGTPGGDVSILIRGVGTINDA
-234 LAGISSIGHAL
+234 SP
-245 EGKAAGLYVRQ
+245 LYVIDGVPV
-256 NSAQPGGGLDILVR
+256 SGGMW
-270 GAGSINAN
+270 
-278 NDPLYIVDGFP
+278 Y
-289 IAKLDQI
+289 
-296 ASSDRKMDPGTQG
+296 
-309 VLNFLNPN
+309 LNPN

-344 VTTKQAQE
+344 VTTQQAQE

-361 SYGIQHTAKTYD
+361 SYGIQHSAKTYK
-373 MLNAS
+373 MLDAS

-401 SDPESLGTGTDW
+401 ADPESLGAGTDW

-465 ISSKIVS
+465 ISSKLAS
-472 NVTVR
+472 NITVR

-507 IQDENGEYAG
+507 IYDDNGEYAG

-591 NTMQTVSSAYEQL
+591 NTMQTVTSAYEQL
-604 YLWDNTLNYDKSFGK
+604 YLWDNTLNYDKAFGK
-619 HRINAMVGTS
+619 HRINAMIGTS

-635 ESVSASGSGRASEL
+635 ESVSAAGSGRASEL

-664 NSLRWALMSYM
+664 NSYRWALMSYM

-686 LVTATFRAD
+686 LLTATFRAD

-720 ESFMQSVKPIS
+720 EAFMQSVKPVS
-731 QLKLR
+731 LLKLR

-780 YLLSNPSVKWEAVE
+780 YLLSNPSVKWESVE
-794 QYNVGVDIGFLKNRI
+794 QYNVGLDIGFLQNRI

-846 IGKVLNRGFEFTINT
+846 IGKVLNRGFEFTVNT

-872 NFNMSFNHNEVVSIG
+872 SLNMSFNHNEVVSIG

-903 INSFYGYKLGGVYQT
+903 INSFYGYELGGIYQT

-929 NRAADK
+929 NRAPDK

-1018 QLASTLERWTGEG
+1018 QLATTLERWTGEG
-1031 TSSSMPRAIYAD
+1031 SSYSMPRAIYAD

-1056 NGSYAKLKNLTFGYT
+1056 DGAYAKLKNLTFGYT
-1071 LPENWTNRAKVK
+1071 LPEKWIRKAKMK
-1083 ALRLYVSFDNLCT
+1083 ALRLYVSLDNLCT

-1103 DPEVGLSGLD
+1103 DPEAGLSGLD

>member
-1 MKRARKGHLMT
+1 MNMKTEYQCKSRMKHTLLIGTAMFLISPITLFAGVTAHSDAGSETGISNVTQQQQTVKG
-12 ASLIRRLCLSL
+12 IIK
-23 LLLFG
+23 G
-28 GWVSLPVYAQ
+28 PDGLPVIAANISQ
-38 KAITLDLINQP
+38 KGTNNATITDLNGNFTLNVTGRQP
-49 FSTFI
+49 VLVISYIGYVTT
-54 KQVEQQTDYKFFFEE
+54 E
-69 QSVDVN
+69 
-75 RLVNVK
+75 VNVSGRAF
-81 VQNQDV
+81 VE
-87 RVVLNK
+87 VVL
-93 VLSGT
+93 
-98 NITYTIANKK
+98 
-108 ILLKKQE
+108 QE
-115 NSKLQRGKAL
+115 DVAAL
-125 PKEIVGSVV
+125 DE
-134 GEDGTQLIGVSI
+134 
-146 QVKGKAAGTIT
+146 
-157 NGDGN
+157 
-162 YRLVLPDNSD
+162 
-172 AIVVTYVG
+172 
-180 YIPQEISLKN
+180 
-190 NNWQRI
+190 
-196 VLKEDINM
+196 
-204 LDDVVVVGYGT
+204 VVVVGYGT
-215 VKKRDLTGAIS
+215 MRKKDVTGAVSSVRSGEITKNATS
-226 TIKADEMG
+226 NVMQAIAGKMSGVQVVQNSGTPGGDVSILIRGVGTINDA
-234 LAGISSIGHAL
+234 SP
-245 EGKAAGLYVRQ
+245 LYVIDGVPV
-256 NSAQPGGGLDILVR
+256 SGGMW
-270 GAGSINAN
+270 
-278 NDPLYIVDGFP
+278 Y
-289 IAKLDQI
+289 
-296 ASSDRKMDPGTQG
+296 
-309 VLNFLNPN
+309 LNPN

-361 SYGIQHTAKTYD
+361 SYGIQHSAKTYK
-373 MLNAS
+373 MLDAS

-401 SDPESLGTGTDW
+401 ADPESLGAGTDW

-465 ISSKIVS
+465 ISSKLAS
-472 NVTVR
+472 NITVR

-507 IQDENGEYAG
+507 IYDDNGEYAG

-591 NTMQTVSSAYEQL
+591 NTMQTVTSAYEQL
-604 YLWDNTLNYDKSFGK
+604 YLWDNTLNYDKAFGK
-619 HRINAMVGTS
+619 HRINAMIGTS

-635 ESVSASGSGRASEL
+635 ESVSAAGSGRASEL

-664 NSLRWALMSYM
+664 NSYRWALMSYM

-686 LVTATFRAD
+686 LLTATFRAD

-720 ESFMQSVKPIS
+720 EAFMQSVKPVS
-731 QLKLR
+731 LLKLR

-780 YLLSNPSVKWEAVE
+780 YLLSNPSVKWESVE
-794 QYNVGVDIGFLKNRI
+794 QYNVGLDIGFLQNRI

-846 IGKVLNRGFEFTINT
+846 IGKVLNRGFEFTVNT

-872 NFNMSFNHNEVVSIG
+872 SLNMSFNHNEVVSIG

-903 INSFYGYKLGGVYQT
+903 INSFYGYELGGIYQT

-929 NRAADK
+929 NRAPDK

-995 GALGNQVWNG
+995 GALGNYVWNG

-1018 QLASTLERWTGEG
+1018 QLATTLERWTGEG
-1031 TSSSMPRAIYAD
+1031 SSYSMPRAIYAD

-1056 NGSYAKLKNLTFGYT
+1056 DGAYAKLKNLTFGYT
-1071 LPENWTNRAKVK
+1071 LPEKWIRKAKMK
-1083 ALRLYVSFDNLCT
+1083 ALRLYVSLDNLCT

-1103 DPEVGLSGLD
+1103 DPEAGLSGLD

>member
-1 MKRARKGHLMT
+1 MNMKTEYLCKSRMKHTLLIGTAMFLISPIAVHATGITDNPSEGSTTGVMHVTQQEQTVKGT
-12 ASLIRRLCLSL
+12 VK
-23 LLLFG
+23 G
-28 GWVSLPVYAQ
+28 QDGLPVIAATVSQ
-38 KAITLDLINQP
+38 KGTNNATITDLDGNFTLKVKGQRPVLVFSYIGYVTTEVNVSDKTFINVVMKEDVETLD
-49 FSTFI
+49 
-54 KQVEQQTDYKFFFEE
+54 E
-69 QSVDVN
+69 
-75 RLVNVK
+75 
-81 VQNQDV
+81 
-87 RVVLNK
+87 
-93 VLSGT
+93 
-98 NITYTIANKK
+98 
-108 ILLKKQE
+108 
-115 NSKLQRGKAL
+115 
-125 PKEIVGSVV
+125 
-134 GEDGTQLIGVSI
+134 
-146 QVKGKAAGTIT
+146 
-157 NGDGN
+157 
-162 YRLVLPDNSD
+162 
-172 AIVVTYVG
+172 
-180 YIPQEISLKN
+180 
-190 NNWQRI
+190 
-196 VLKEDINM
+196 
-204 LDDVVVVGYGT
+204 VVVVGYGT
-215 VKKRDLTGAIS
+215 MRKKDVTGAIS
-226 TIKADEMG
+226 SVKSSEITKNATSNVMQAIAGKMSGVQVVQNSGAPGGDVSILIRGTGTINDA
-234 LAGISSIGHAL
+234 SP
-245 EGKAAGLYVRQ
+245 LYVIDGVPV
-256 NSAQPGGGLDILVR
+256 SAGMW
-270 GAGSINAN
+270 
-278 NDPLYIVDGFP
+278 Y
-289 IAKLDQI
+289 
-296 ASSDRKMDPGTQG
+296 
-309 VLNFLNPN
+309 LNPN

-361 SYGIQHTAKTYD
+361 SYGIQHSAKTYK
-373 MLNAS
+373 MMNAA

-401 SDPESLGTGTDW
+401 ADPESLGVGTDW
-413 MDAIFR
+413 TDAIFH

-426 NLSMLGG
+426 NLSILGG

-448 DGIMKNSSYNR
+448 DGIIKNSSYER

-465 ISSKIVS
+465 ISSKIAS

-486 RRTQPVS
+486 RRNQPVG

-507 IQDENGEYAG
+507 IKDENGEYAG

-531 VAIINEQNY
+531 VAIINEQSY

-591 NTMQTVSSAYEQL
+591 NTMQSIASAYEQL
-604 YLWDNTLNYDKSFGK
+604 YLWDNILNYDRSFGK
-619 HRINAMVGTS
+619 HKLNAMVGTS

-635 ESVSASGSGRASEL
+635 ESVSAAGSGRASEL

-675 ARLHYSYDDRY
+675 TRLHYSFDDRY
-686 LVTATFRAD
+686 LLTATFRAD
-695 GSSKFGKDNRFGYF
+695 GSSKFGKDNRFGFF
-709 PSFAAAWNIGN
+709 PSFAAAWNVAN
-720 ESFMQSVKPIS
+720 ESFMQDVKPIS

-736 AGYGQTGNQNIGAY
+736 AGYGQTGNQHIGSY
-750 AFADKLSVNG
+750 TFADKLSVNG

-780 YLLSNPSVKWEAVE
+780 YLLSNPSIRWEAVE
-794 QYNVGVDIGFLKNRI
+794 QYNVGIDIGFLQNRI
-809 VANLDF
+809 VANIDF
-815 YVKNTRDMLTKKP
+815 YKKNTIDMLTKKP

-861 KNFVGEFKWET
+861 KNFIGEFKWET
-872 NFNMSFNHNEVVSIG
+872 NLNMSFNHNEVVSIG

-896 LIREGQP
+896 LIREGEP

-950 FVDVDGNGEINDL
+950 FVDVDKNGSINDL

-973 DCIFGFNNTFSYKNF
+973 DCFFGFNNTFSYKNF

-1018 QLASTLERWTGEG
+1018 QLASTLERWKGEG
-1031 TSSSMPRAIYAD
+1031 TSTSMPRAIYAD

-1071 LPENWTNRAKVK
+1071 FPQQWTSKAKIK

-1103 DPEVGLSGLD
+1103 DPEVGLNGLD

-1120 RTYMFGVSV
+1120 RTYMFGASV